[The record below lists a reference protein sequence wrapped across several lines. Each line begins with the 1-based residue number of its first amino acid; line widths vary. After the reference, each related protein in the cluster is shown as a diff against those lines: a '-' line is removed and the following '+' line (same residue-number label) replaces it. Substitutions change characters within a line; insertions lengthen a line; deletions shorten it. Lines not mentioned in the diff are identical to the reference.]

1 MLYEGKRLQKG
12 KVPRKR
18 GMPKKSGRRLLSG
31 LLALVLCLTLVPVI
45 YADTVVSV
53 ESWHD
58 AEDFEEKTL
67 YWVDNNDEE
76 SERPAAEDYQP
87 LLYFRIEGEDW
98 RALEEDTCSDVG
110 LSSVPQMTVV
120 DNGNNTYTVSVP
132 DHRLPAEIIR
142 EDEFGTESEPLAVEW
157 ALGPAG
163 SGGEEETDYF
173 GSYIPVEV
181 NEDNVEDYP
190 SAKDQLGWY
199 YVLTDEF
206 SFDVQLRQGDR
217 TAADGITDALYQTF
231 LFSVDTGYDTT
242 TATYLL
248 DTIREVLDVYSDVGA
263 DSGDPSGTIT
273 ISGLWKYNLDGS
285 RIEYSVEEAP
295 NGDGRLDADDG
306 ILDSVLDAGDWFQIS
321 YDNSGAPNVGSEVDK
336 VYDGGILYLT
346 LTGTKDY
353 SATKVWEDQADSSH
367 RPDGELQLWR
377 YRAGQ
382 SYTTAAPVR
391 DNSGIVMTIPLDKQ
405 NTQEIAFGD
414 LPKYDAEGYEY
425 IYVVRE
431 YLTGDDAG
439 RYTQVLGAVDANG
452 DVSDTIWVLGSNGRL
467 EKLTGSEADAE
478 RAENDT
484 YLYNEGTLSNKLS
497 GTVTVDATKIWK
509 AAAFQSELTD
519 VQVELTLQSRPK
531 GSTDDDA
538 WENTD
543 IIKTLGGGEN
553 GSFSAENLGGLSVSE
568 SVPKYDNQ
576 GRELEYRWVES
587 AVYENSS
594 KVEMDDDSFTL
605 TSGGSRGEAR
615 YQVTYQQN
623 DNGMVITNA
632 VSNRIDYTVEKVW
645 EPDDQSN
652 PKHEVTFALYRT
664 IGEQSLTEDCKV
676 LTFAMNEEGAFVK
689 DSIEPGDAYIDEID
703 KEITI
708 SGENW
713 DAFLNGLPEY
723 DEEGRRYEYL
733 ILEEGGNP
741 TYETTIDSETGD
753 YTTIVTNGPGTGE
766 RILVQKNWV
775 DDSDTAHREPVE
787 VTVYDRN
794 SGDPIKN
801 GGENLTVTLG
811 ETQNREDP
819 VWYEWV
825 ALPEGTSAEDV
836 YIRETGIGAGGKVE
850 PDEDADGSF
859 RDKVTGENHA
869 YEATYDSE
877 NVANEI
883 VWTVTN
889 RRLGNVDLT
898 VVKDWR
904 DGNGEGASALQTAM
918 AGTGLTLAVKL
929 EISASDGTY
938 TIGEDY
944 VYLGG
949 ENVFIQNDLGETV
962 FSIQPIL
969 TEDEKIETI
978 YFHNLPKYDT
988 NGTVVRYTVEEVWL
1002 DQTGKEITLSAAN
1015 YPEVYA
1021 LWSTYTRSV
1030 EETSYDANDGA
1041 LENDTQEIT
1050 LTNTRTGVTDAVW
1063 YKEWHDVYMYEAG
1076 SRPDIYLDIYQTV
1089 HTSET
1094 ETETQLIYPS
1104 YRWTDEGLLPPET
1117 EEPDAGGDAGGSEG
1131 EVSETPAEASG
1142 DTAQQYVW
1150 QALLEDLP
1158 KYDAYGF
1165 EIVYSAVE
1173 RTNVNASEFD
1183 YAIAEY
1189 WWEGTRL
1196 GTRNEADTESEDA
1209 YTAHTTALT
1218 GQTEETE
1225 DYARYALNAGGT
1237 FVNRLDKPLTIE
1249 GRKLW
1254 TNLPAGYPAEDLPT
1268 VTFALYQRERGG
1280 AYDFAADP
1288 IATLTISDWS
1298 GPNNYTF
1305 QILYEG
1311 ENIIDSSGVVQ
1322 PETQDQQP
1330 LPKYTPEGRLY
1341 EYTLRETGITGTGG
1355 ASLVD
1360 DESTDTDIPLFE
1372 MRQPSN
1378 TFQAENVYNSPT
1390 GSLSVKKILELP
1402 TDEEGD
1408 PIAYPA
1414 VRFHLYRTY
1423 TKNSGET
1430 SEQELVQTITWS
1442 SQEVREAYQ
1451 EQGQATVET
1460 TLTFEGL
1467 AQYAPNG
1474 SKYVYQIEEDQDF
1487 LGGYETKCG
1496 PGDLEENEITG
1507 GGYIVGGLLP
1517 HQPEGEADAT
1527 FWNRREDPQ
1536 TEFVTLTGTK
1546 VWQDFDNAFG
1556 LRPDGPYVYVEKT
1569 NEWIPVIRL
1578 SVTRRAAA
1586 QEGQEAPNITETL
1599 EEGTDYT
1606 VTWTQE
1612 DDVTW
1617 TYQIWGIGD
1626 QDIEDPQYPAEPRE
1640 PETPTDTQTDP
1651 APTDPGVSEPPST
1664 GENDQSETPTAAEG
1678 NDQTAGSEEKTTQP
1692 PESSLSAAS
1701 LHSDPADAG
1710 GSGSEADTTP
1720 GDGSDITPDP
1730 TEDPETD
1737 PGEDSPAPA
1746 QTELEKWAPN
1756 GARWVYSVKEELNPA
1771 LPDELKEQYKIY
1783 FNNQTAGQSSTDGD
1797 TITMSNLTNSL
1808 ETSARFEKKWVG
1820 SDGQS
1825 ITADYM
1831 GLGEMSVTFTLYVK
1845 AGEDGIWQPAE
1856 EYFENMD
1863 SGLYSQIFGEDYQ
1876 FTQTLGNRHIYDSW
1890 TGTFQHLPRVV
1901 KVNDKIVEL
1910 SYRVA
1915 ETKLT
1920 YHNGRETV
1928 DVPITVT
1935 VEGDTFTYTVNDSL
1949 FTGVTGDYATSTSE
1963 LTNQLATT
1971 SLKVQ
1976 KVWAND
1982 RNNAYDT
1989 RPDTDEEGMTW
2000 ETSFLIQRTTAAT
2013 PAEEDWQAVQVTGD
2027 GNETQDLVVT
2037 LTGTDTDGTL
2047 QAPASMTIPGLP
2059 QKAPD
2064 GERYFYRAVELQPEY
2079 EVTDGEVDS
2088 ESYVAFG
2095 GYYNDAYVTAYNY
2108 GPTVSGASDEEP
2120 AAETE
2125 GGFITKVTNTMSTTK
2140 VYALKKWQPV
2150 NETGA
2155 PVTLK
2160 LEYMTAPAAEGAE
2173 ATWQEMASVKVTV
2186 DGTKDAFSPSKPYYE
2201 YEAWKAVWEDLP
2213 ARMPGSYLGEN
2224 GTTQYRVVEETSG
2237 SYVLVNSDTGEV
2249 LGEDGKTT
2257 YPEFQFTNKAITSL
2271 TVLKQWHTTADK
2283 IADSITVQLWRT
2295 TNKNLVGQTEGDV
2308 EQVTDETATLSAA
2321 NNWKVVFDQ
2330 LDKVNEQNEKYYYYA
2345 IEEGDSGSG
2354 IEVKYDH
2361 GEPDENTVAFTT
2373 TIINKGFT
2381 DITVTKTWQDDNDA
2395 QDLRPDTLKLT
2406 LYRKTAVTE
2415 QEKVDEVTLSA
2426 EHAQSGN
2433 SNVWTYTFQDLPDT
2447 DENGNLYTYWVEEEP
2462 VSGYTESR
2470 TDDLDLVNTLGDAD
2484 TEVQIQ
2490 GEKTWVG
2497 DDPAKRPA
2505 SITVILLQNG
2515 TEVKRQEVRPNEDGK
2530 WTYDFGNWPV
2540 YDDSGRAYTYTV
2552 QEEPVDGY
2560 GTQVNG
2566 YDIVNGQGGLTVT
2579 KQVYS
2584 GDKTREFRFTVTL
2597 SDKTVNGTYGDM
2609 TFIDG
2614 VAEFTLK
2621 DGESKTA
2628 ARLLPGIRY
2637 TVTEE
2642 RVSGYGIRIEG
2653 SNPGTIPFGDTAE
2666 VLVINYD
2673 DTTPPPDPKPDP
2685 DPDPDPDPTPD
2696 PDPDPDPTPD
2706 PDETP
2711 DPDIPDTPDEPG
2723 TPDEPDTPEEPDDS
2737 VHTGDDAQLALYL
2750 TLLAASLAG
2759 AAAVIFLGRRGR
2771 KKE

>member
-58 AEDFEEKTL
+58 AGDFEEKTL

-142 EDEFGTESEPLAVEW
+142 EDEFGAESEPLAVEW

-173 GSYIPVEV
+173 GSYISVDV
-181 NEDNVEDYP
+181 NQDNVEDYP

-231 LFSVDTGYDTT
+231 LFSVDTGYDAT

-248 DTIREVLDVYSDVGA
+248 DTIREVLDVNSDVGA

-285 RIEYSVEEAP
+285 RIEYSVEEAS
-295 NGDGRLDADDG
+295 NGDGRLDADDR
-306 ILDSVLDAGDWFQIS
+306 IPDNVLDAGDWFQIS

-467 EKLTGSEADAE
+467 QQLIGEAADGK

-531 GSTDDDA
+531 GSTDDNA

-543 IIKTLGGGEN
+543 ITKTLGGGGEN

-587 AVYENSS
+587 AVYEGESENLLQG
-594 KVEMDDDSFTL
+594 DSFTL
-605 TSGGSRGEAR
+605 TSGGSRGEAQ

-623 DNGMVITNA
+623 DNGTVITNA

-645 EPDDQSN
+645 LEGVEERP
-652 PKHEVTFALYRT
+652 VTFALYRT

-676 LTFAMNEEGAFVK
+676 LTFEMDEEGAFVES
-689 DSIEPGDAYIDEID
+689 SIEHGDAYNDEID

-708 SGENW
+708 SGKNW
-713 DAFLNGLPEY
+713 EALLNSLPEY

-733 ILEEGGNP
+733 ILEVGESP

-753 YTTIVTNGPGTGE
+753 YTTIVTNGLGAGE

-787 VTVYDRN
+787 VTVYDAQTN
-794 SGDPIKN
+794 GKIDSVILGDTA
-801 GGENLTVTLG
+801 E
-811 ETQNREDP
+811 ESQDP

-825 ALPEGTSAEDV
+825 ALPKGTSAEDV
-836 YIRETGIGAGGKVE
+836 YIRETKIGDKDTFLDEGAFVSGSVNESGIT
-850 PDEDADGSF
+850 
-859 RDKVTGENHA
+859 RDLAEGENHT

-898 VVKDWR
+898 VTKDWR
-904 DGNGEGASALQTAM
+904 DGNGEGVDALQTAM

-938 TIGEDY
+938 IIGKDY
-944 VYLGG
+944 VNLGG
-949 ENVFIQNDLGETV
+949 EDVPIKDNEDQPVSSV
-962 FSIQPIL
+962 QPIL
-969 TEDEKIETI
+969 TADEEYHEI

-1002 DQTGKEITLSAAN
+1002 DQTGNEITLSAAN

-1094 ETETQLIYPS
+1094 ETETETQLIYPS

-1117 EEPDAGGDAGGSEG
+1117 EEPDAGGNAGGSEG
-1131 EVSETPAEASG
+1131 EASETPAEASG
-1142 DTAQQYVW
+1142 DTTQQYVW

-1196 GTRNEADTESEDA
+1196 GTRNEADEGSESI

-1218 GQTEETE
+1218 GQTE

-1280 AYDFAADP
+1280 AYDFDAEP

-1298 GPNNYTF
+1298 GLNNYTF

-1311 ENIIDSSGVVQ
+1311 GNIIDGSGVVQ
-1322 PETQDQQP
+1322 PETQGQQR

-1341 EYTLRETGITGTGG
+1341 EYALRETGITGTDG

-1360 DESTDTDIPLFE
+1360 DGSTDTDIPLFE

-1423 TKNSGET
+1423 TKNSGEM

-1442 SQEVREAYQ
+1442 SQEVQEAYQ
-1451 EQGQATVET
+1451 EQEQATVEK

-1467 AQYAPNG
+1467 AQCAPNG
-1474 SKYVYQIEEDQDF
+1474 SEYVYQIEEDQDF

-1496 PGDLEENEITG
+1496 PGDLDADSEALQNGAAVED
-1507 GGYIVGGLLP
+1507 LLP
-1517 HQPEGEADAT
+1517 DEDRNADAT

-1556 LRPDGPYVYVEKT
+1556 LRPDGPYVQIE
-1569 NEWIPVIRL
+1569 NGDWIPVIRL
-1578 SVTRRAAA
+1578 SVTRSAAA

-1626 QDIEDPQYPAEPRE
+1626 QDIEDPQYPAEPGE

-1651 APTDPGVSEPPST
+1651 APTDPDVSEPPST

-1678 NDQTAGSEEKTTQP
+1678 NDQTAGSEEETTQP

-1737 PGEDSPAPA
+1737 PGEDPPAPA

-1771 LPDELKEQYKIY
+1771 LPDALKEQYKIY
-1783 FNNQTAGQSSTDGD
+1783 FNGQTAGEASVGDD

-1820 SDGQS
+1820 SDGQP

-1845 AGEDGIWQPAE
+1845 AGEDGTWQPAST
-1856 EYFENMD
+1856 YFKNMD

-1890 TGTFQHLPRVV
+1890 TGTFQHLPRVM
-1901 KVNDKIVEL
+1901 KTADGFVEL

-1935 VEGDTFTYTVNDSL
+1935 VEGDTFTYTVNGSL

-2108 GPTVSGASDEEP
+2108 GPTVSGAFDEEP

-2150 NETGA
+2150 SETGA

-2160 LEYMTAPAAEGAE
+2160 LEYMTAPATEGAE

-2237 SYVLVNSDTGEV
+2237 SYVQVGDTVTGSIM
-2249 LGEDGKTT
+2249 EDGET

-2271 TVLKQWHTTADK
+2271 TVLKQWHTIADK

-2295 TNKNLVGQTEGDV
+2295 TDKNLVGQTEGDV
-2308 EQVTDETATLSAA
+2308 EKVAGKTAILSAA

-2415 QEKVDEVTLSA
+2415 QKKVEEVTLSA
-2426 EHAQSGN
+2426 EDAQSGN

-2470 TDDLDLVNTLGDAD
+2470 TDDLDLVNTLGDED

-2505 SITVILLQNG
+2505 SIIVILLQNG
-2515 TEVKRQEVRPNEDGK
+2515 TEVKRQEVQPNEDGK
-2530 WTYDFGNWPV
+2530 WTYDFGSWPV

-2609 TFIDG
+2609 TFADG

-2711 DPDIPDTPDEPG
+2711 DPDIPDTPDEPD
-2723 TPDEPDTPEEPDDS
+2723 TPNEPGTPEEPDDS

>member
-53 ESWHD
+53 ESWYD

-76 SERPAAEDYQP
+76 SRRPAAEDYQP

-142 EDEFGTESEPLAVEW
+142 EDDFGAESEPLAVEW

-173 GSYIPVEV
+173 GSYIPVDV
-181 NEDNVEDYP
+181 NQDNVEDYP

-231 LFSVDTGYDTT
+231 LFSVDTGYDAT

-248 DTIREVLDVYSDVGA
+248 DTIREVLDVNSDVGA

-306 ILDSVLDAGDWFQIS
+306 IPGNVLDAGDWFQIS

-391 DNSGIVMTIPLDKQ
+391 DDSGSVMTIPLDKQ
-405 NTQEIAFGD
+405 DTQEIAFGD
-414 LPKYDAEGYEY
+414 LSKYDAEGYEY

-467 EKLTGSEADAE
+467 EKLTDSEADAE

-484 YLYNEGTLSNKLS
+484 YLYNGGTLSNKLS

-509 AAAFQSELTD
+509 AAAFQSELED

-543 IIKTLGGGEN
+543 ITKTLGGGGEN

-576 GRELEYRWVES
+576 GRELEYRWVET
-587 AVYENSS
+587 AVYEGESGDLL
-594 KVEMDDDSFTL
+594 EGDSFTL

-623 DNGMVITNA
+623 DNGTVITNA
-632 VSNRIDYTVEKVW
+632 VSNRIDYTVQKKW

-664 IGEQSLTEDCKV
+664 IGEQSLTEGCKV
-676 LTFAMNEEGAFVK
+676 LTFEMGEDGNYVA
-689 DSIEPGDAYIDEID
+689 DSIKYEEAYNSQIDGEINIVS
-703 KEITI
+703 E
-708 SGENW
+708 GEDW
-713 DAFLNGLPEY
+713 KVTLNDLPEY

-733 ILEEGGNP
+733 ILEEGGSP

-753 YTTIVTNGPGTGE
+753 YTTIVTNGLGAGE

-787 VTVYDRN
+787 VTVYDAQTN
-794 SGDPIKN
+794 GKIDSVILGDTA
-801 GGENLTVTLG
+801 E
-811 ETQNREDP
+811 ESQDP

-825 ALPEGTSAEDV
+825 ALPKGTSAEDV
-836 YIRETGIGAGGKVE
+836 YIRETKIGDKDTFLDEGAFVSGSVNESGIT
-850 PDEDADGSF
+850 
-859 RDKVTGENHA
+859 RDLAEGENHT

-898 VVKDWR
+898 VTKDWR
-904 DGNGEGASALQTAM
+904 DGNGEGVDALQTAM

-938 TIGEDY
+938 IIGKDY
-944 VYLGG
+944 VNLGG
-949 ENVFIQNDLGETV
+949 EDVPIKDNEDQPVSSV
-962 FSIQPIL
+962 QPIL
-969 TEDEKIETI
+969 TADEEYHEI

-1002 DQTGKEITLSAAN
+1002 DQTGNEITLSAAN

-1094 ETETQLIYPS
+1094 ETETETQLIYPS

-1117 EEPDAGGDAGGSEG
+1117 EEPDAGGNAGGSEG
-1131 EVSETPAEASG
+1131 EASETPAEASG
-1142 DTAQQYVW
+1142 DTTQQYVW

-1196 GTRNEADTESEDA
+1196 GTRNEADEGSESI

-1218 GQTEETE
+1218 GQTE

-1280 AYDFAADP
+1280 AYDFDAEP

-1298 GPNNYTF
+1298 GLNNYTF

-1311 ENIIDSSGVVQ
+1311 GNIIDGSGVVQ
-1322 PETQDQQP
+1322 PETQGQQR

-1341 EYTLRETGITGTGG
+1341 EYALRETGITGTDG

-1360 DESTDTDIPLFE
+1360 DGSTDTDIPLFE

-1402 TDEEGD
+1402 TDEEGE

-1423 TKNSGET
+1423 TKNSGEM

-1474 SKYVYQIEEDQDF
+1474 SEYVYQIEEDQDF

-1496 PGDLEENEITG
+1496 PGDLDADSEALQNGAAVED
-1507 GGYIVGGLLP
+1507 LLP
-1517 HQPEGEADAT
+1517 DEDRNADAT

-1578 SVTRRAAA
+1578 VVTRSAAA
-1586 QEGQEAPNITETL
+1586 QEGQDAPNITETL

-1606 VTWTQE
+1606 VTWAQE

-1626 QDIEDPQYPAEPRE
+1626 QDIEDPQYPAEPGE

-1651 APTDPGVSEPPST
+1651 APTDPDVSEPPST

-1678 NDQTAGSEEKTTQP
+1678 NDQTAGSEEETTQP

-1701 LHSDPADAG
+1701 LHSDPADEG

-1730 TEDPETD
+1730 TEEPETD
-1737 PGEDSPAPA
+1737 PGEEPPAPA

-1756 GARWVYSVKEELNPA
+1756 GARWVYSVKEELNSD
-1771 LPDELKEQYKIY
+1771 LPDALKEQYEIY
-1783 FNNQTAGQSSTDGD
+1783 FNGQTAGEASVGDD

-2000 ETSFLIQRTTAAT
+2000 ETSFLIQRTTAVD
-2013 PAEEDWQAVQVTGD
+2013 PAEADWQAVQVTGD

-2037 LTGTDTDGTL
+2037 LTGTNSDSEKEYTL
-2047 QAPASMTIPGLP
+2047 SGLP
-2059 QKAPD
+2059 QKASPNQI
-2064 GERYFYRAVELQPEY
+2064 YTYRAVELQPEY
-2079 EVTDGEVDS
+2079 KTAGEEASLHDYIV
-2088 ESYVAFG
+2088 ENEG
-2095 GYYNDAYVTAYNY
+2095 QYNTAYTATYAYDDGSTGGDPDN
-2108 GPTVSGASDEEP
+2108 GSAEE
-2120 AAETE
+2120 
-2125 GGFITKVTNTMSTTK
+2125 GFITKVTNTMSTTK
-2140 VYALKKWQPV
+2140 VYASKSWEPAE
-2150 NETGA
+2150 ETGV

-2160 LEYMTAPAAEGAE
+2160 LQYMTAPAAEGAE

-2186 DGTKDAFSPSKPYYE
+2186 DGTEESSPSKPYYE
-2201 YEAWKAVWEDLP
+2201 YEAWEAVWEDLP
-2213 ARMPGSYLGEN
+2213 LRMPGSYLGEN

-2308 EQVTDETATLSAA
+2308 EKVAGKTAILSAA
-2321 NNWKVVFDQ
+2321 NNWKAVFDQ

-2426 EHAQSGN
+2426 EEAQSGN

-2447 DENGNLYTYWVEEEP
+2447 DENGNLYTYRVEEEP

-2470 TDDLDLVNTLGDAD
+2470 TDDLNLVNTLGDED

-2505 SITVILLQNG
+2505 SIIVILLQNG
-2515 TEVKRQEVRPNEDGK
+2515 TEVKRQEVQPNEDGK
-2530 WTYDFGNWPV
+2530 WTYDFGSWPV

-2609 TFIDG
+2609 TFADG

-2711 DPDIPDTPDEPG
+2711 DPDIPDTPDEPD
-2723 TPDEPDTPEEPDDS
+2723 TPNEPGTPEEPDDS

>member
-1 MLYEGKRLQKG
+1 M
-12 KVPRKR
+12 
-18 GMPKKSGRRLLSG
+18 
-31 LLALVLCLTLVPVI
+31 
-45 YADTVVSV
+45 
-53 ESWHD
+53 
-58 AEDFEEKTL
+58 
-67 YWVDNNDEE
+67 
-76 SERPAAEDYQP
+76 
-87 LLYFRIEGEDW
+87 
-98 RALEEDTCSDVG
+98 
-110 LSSVPQMTVV
+110 
-120 DNGNNTYTVSVP
+120 
-132 DHRLPAEIIR
+132 
-142 EDEFGTESEPLAVEW
+142 
-157 ALGPAG
+157 
-163 SGGEEETDYF
+163 
-173 GSYIPVEV
+173 
-181 NEDNVEDYP
+181 
-190 SAKDQLGWY
+190 
-199 YVLTDEF
+199 
-206 SFDVQLRQGDR
+206 
-217 TAADGITDALYQTF
+217 
-231 LFSVDTGYDTT
+231 
-242 TATYLL
+242 
-248 DTIREVLDVYSDVGA
+248 
-263 DSGDPSGTIT
+263 
-273 ISGLWKYNLDGS
+273 
-285 RIEYSVEEAP
+285 
-295 NGDGRLDADDG
+295 
-306 ILDSVLDAGDWFQIS
+306 
-321 YDNSGAPNVGSEVDK
+321 
-336 VYDGGILYLT
+336 
-346 LTGTKDY
+346 
-353 SATKVWEDQADSSH
+353 
-367 RPDGELQLWR
+367 
-377 YRAGQ
+377 
-382 SYTTAAPVR
+382 
-391 DNSGIVMTIPLDKQ
+391 
-405 NTQEIAFGD
+405 
-414 LPKYDAEGYEY
+414 
-425 IYVVRE
+425 
-431 YLTGDDAG
+431 
-439 RYTQVLGAVDANG
+439 
-452 DVSDTIWVLGSNGRL
+452 
-467 EKLTGSEADAE
+467 
-478 RAENDT
+478 
-484 YLYNEGTLSNKLS
+484 
-497 GTVTVDATKIWK
+497 
-509 AAAFQSELTD
+509 
-519 VQVELTLQSRPK
+519 
-531 GSTDDDA
+531 
-538 WENTD
+538 
-543 IIKTLGGGEN
+543 
-553 GSFSAENLGGLSVSE
+553 
-568 SVPKYDNQ
+568 
-576 GRELEYRWVES
+576 
-587 AVYENSS
+587 
-594 KVEMDDDSFTL
+594 
-605 TSGGSRGEAR
+605 
-615 YQVTYQQN
+615 
-623 DNGMVITNA
+623 
-632 VSNRIDYTVEKVW
+632 
-645 EPDDQSN
+645 
-652 PKHEVTFALYRT
+652 
-664 IGEQSLTEDCKV
+664 
-676 LTFAMNEEGAFVK
+676 
-689 DSIEPGDAYIDEID
+689 
-703 KEITI
+703 
-708 SGENW
+708 
-713 DAFLNGLPEY
+713 
-723 DEEGRRYEYL
+723 
-733 ILEEGGNP
+733 
-741 TYETTIDSETGD
+741 
-753 YTTIVTNGPGTGE
+753 
-766 RILVQKNWV
+766 

-794 SGDPIKN
+794 SGEPIRN
-801 GGENLTVTLG
+801 GSENLTVTLG
-811 ETQNREDP
+811 ETQDGEDP

-825 ALPEGTSAEDV
+825 ALPEDIKAADV
-836 YIRETGIGAGGKVE
+836 YIREAGIGTVGKVE
-850 PDEDADGSF
+850 LSQDADGSF
-859 RDKVTGENHA
+859 RDKVTGENHT

-904 DGNGEGASALQTAM
+904 DGNGEGVDALQAAM

-938 TIGEDY
+938 IIGKDY
-944 VYLGG
+944 VNLGG

-1002 DQTGKEITLSAAN
+1002 HNGEEIALSELQTIS
-1015 YPEVYA
+1015 PDVYA
-1021 LWSTYTRSV
+1021 LWSTYARSV

-1117 EEPDAGGDAGGSEG
+1117 EEPDTGGDAGGSEG

-1218 GQTEETE
+1218 GRQTE
-1225 DYARYALNAGGT
+1225 DYAKYALNAGGT

-1280 AYDFAADP
+1280 AYDFDADP

-1298 GPNNYTF
+1298 GLNNYTF

-1322 PETQDQQP
+1322 PETPDQQP

-1474 SKYVYQIEEDQDF
+1474 SEYVYQIEEDQDF

-1496 PGDLEENEITG
+1496 PGDLDADSEALQNGAAVED
-1507 GGYIVGGLLP
+1507 LLP
-1517 HQPEGEADAT
+1517 DEDRNADAT

-1578 SVTRRAAA
+1578 VVTRSAAA
-1586 QEGQEAPNITETL
+1586 QEGQDAPNITETL

-1606 VTWTQE
+1606 VTWAQE

-1626 QDIEDPQYPAEPRE
+1626 QDIEDPQYPAEPGE

-1651 APTDPGVSEPPST
+1651 APTDPDVSEPPST

-1678 NDQTAGSEEKTTQP
+1678 NDQTAGSEEETTQP

-1737 PGEDSPAPA
+1737 PGEEPPAPA

-1756 GARWVYSVKEELNPA
+1756 GARWVYSVKEELNSD
-1771 LPDELKEQYKIY
+1771 LPDDLEEQYKIY
-1783 FNNQTAGQSSTDGD
+1783 FNNQTAGEASAEDD
-1797 TITMSNLTNSL
+1797 TITMANLTNSL

-1820 SDGQS
+1820 SDGQP

-1831 GLGEMSVTFTLYVK
+1831 DLGEMSVTFTLYVK
-1845 AGEDGIWQPAE
+1845 AGENGIWQPAE
-1856 EYFENMD
+1856 GYFENMD

-1876 FTQTLGNRHIYDSW
+1876 FTQTLENRHIYDSW
-1890 TGTFQHLPRVV
+1890 TGTFQHLPRVM
-1901 KVNDKIVEL
+1901 KTADGFVEL

-1915 ETKLT
+1915 ETQIT
-1920 YHNGRETV
+1920 YGDGQKVTIAVTPSDDSDDFTYE
-1928 DVPITVT
+1928 IT
-1935 VEGDTFTYTVNDSL
+1935 GDTGGIFAGVEDFYTESNN
-1949 FTGVTGDYATSTSE
+1949 STVI
-1963 LTNQLATT
+1963 TNQLATT

-1982 RNNAYDT
+1982 RNNDYDT

-2000 ETSFLIQRTTAAT
+2000 ETSFLIQRTTAVN
-2013 PAEEDWQAVQVTGD
+2013 PAEADWQAVQVTGD

-2037 LTGTDTDGTL
+2037 LTGTNSDSEKEYTL
-2047 QAPASMTIPGLP
+2047 SGLP
-2059 QKAPD
+2059 QKASSD
-2064 GERYFYRAVELQPEY
+2064 QIYTYRAVELQPGYGLTE
-2079 EVTDGEVDS
+2079 EGAV
-2088 ESYVAFG
+2088 ESGKVAEG
-2095 GYYNDAYVTAYNY
+2095 DYYNDAYVAAYNY
-2108 GPTVSGASDEEP
+2108 GPTVSGTSDKEP

-2125 GGFITKVTNTMSTTK
+2125 QGFITTVTNTMSTTK
-2140 VYALKKWQPV
+2140 VYASKSWEPAE
-2150 NETGA
+2150 ETGA

-2186 DGTKDAFSPSKPYYE
+2186 DGTEESSPSKPYYE
-2201 YEAWKAVWEDLP
+2201 YDAWKAVWEDLP
-2213 ARMPGSYLGEN
+2213 LRMPGSYLGEN

-2237 SYVLVNSDTGEV
+2237 SYVQVGDTVTGSIK
-2249 LGEDGKTT
+2249 EDGET

-2308 EQVTDETATLSAA
+2308 EKVAGKTAILSAA
-2321 NNWKVVFDQ
+2321 NNWKAVFDQ

-2426 EHAQSGN
+2426 EEAQSGN

-2447 DENGNLYTYWVEEEP
+2447 DENGNLYTYRVEEEP

-2470 TDDLDLVNTLGDAD
+2470 TDDLNLVNTLGDED

-2505 SITVILLQNG
+2505 SIIVILLQNG
-2515 TEVKRQEVRPNEDGK
+2515 TEVKRQEVQPNEDGK
-2530 WTYDFGNWPV
+2530 WTYDFGSWPV

-2696 PDPDPDPTPD
+2696 PDPDPDSTPD

-2711 DPDIPDTPDEPG
+2711 DPDIPDTPDEPD
-2723 TPDEPDTPEEPDDS
+2723 TPNERGTPEEPDDS

>member
-53 ESWHD
+53 KSWHD
-58 AEDFEEKTL
+58 AGDFEEKTL

-120 DNGNNTYTVSVP
+120 DNGNNTYMVSVL
-132 DHRLPAEIIR
+132 DHTLPKTIIR
-142 EDEFGTESEPLAVEW
+142 EDDFGAESEPLAVEW

-173 GSYIPVEV
+173 GSYIPVDV
-181 NEDNVEDYP
+181 NQDNVEDYP

-217 TAADGITDALYQTF
+217 TASDGITDALYQTF

-248 DTIREVLDVYSDVGA
+248 DTIREVLDVNSDVGA

-295 NGDGRLDADDG
+295 NGDGRLDTDDG
-306 ILDSVLDAGDWFQIS
+306 IQDNVLDAGDWFQIS

-405 NTQEIAFGD
+405 NTQEIAFED

-467 EKLTGSEADAE
+467 QQLIGEAADGK

-484 YLYNEGTLSNKLS
+484 YLYNGGTLSNKLS

-543 IIKTLGGGEN
+543 ITKTLGGGGEN

-587 AVYENSS
+587 AVYEGESENIL
-594 KVEMDDDSFTL
+594 EGDSFTL

-615 YQVTYQQN
+615 YQVTNQQN
-623 DNGMVITNA
+623 DNGTVITNA

-676 LTFAMNEEGAFVK
+676 LTFEMDEEGAFVES
-689 DSIEPGDAYIDEID
+689 SIEHGDAYNDEID
-703 KEITI
+703 NEITI

-713 DAFLNGLPEY
+713 DAFLNSLPEY

-753 YTTIVTNGPGTGE
+753 YTTIVTNGLGAGE

-787 VTVYDRN
+787 VTVYDAQTN
-794 SGDPIKN
+794 GKIDSVILGDTA
-801 GGENLTVTLG
+801 E
-811 ETQNREDP
+811 ESQDP

-825 ALPEGTSAEDV
+825 ALPEDIKAADV
-836 YIRETGIGAGGKVE
+836 YIRETGIGTVGKVE
-850 PDEDADGSF
+850 LSQDADGSF
-859 RDKVTGENHA
+859 RDKVTGENHT

-904 DGNGEGASALQTAM
+904 DGNGEGVDALQAAM

-938 TIGEDY
+938 IIGKDY
-944 VYLGG
+944 VNLGG
-949 ENVFIQNDLGETV
+949 EDVPIKDNKDQPVSSV
-962 FSIQPIL
+962 QPIL
-969 TEDEKIETI
+969 TADEEYHEI

-1002 DQTGKEITLSAAN
+1002 YNGEEIALSELQTIS
-1015 YPEVYA
+1015 PDVYA

-1196 GTRNEADTESEDA
+1196 GTRNEADEGSEGA

-1218 GQTEETE
+1218 EE

-1280 AYDFAADP
+1280 AYDFDAEP

-1298 GPNNYTF
+1298 GLNNYTF
-1305 QILYEG
+1305 QILYVD
-1311 ENIIDSSGVVQ
+1311 ENIIDSSGEVQ
-1322 PETQDQQP
+1322 PVTPDQQP

-1423 TKNSGET
+1423 TKNSGRT

-1474 SKYVYQIEEDQDF
+1474 SEYVYQIEEDQDF

-1496 PGDLEENEITG
+1496 PGDLDADSEALQNGAAVED
-1507 GGYIVGGLLP
+1507 LLP
-1517 HQPEGEADAT
+1517 DEDRNADAT

-1578 SVTRRAAA
+1578 VVTRSAAA
-1586 QEGQEAPNITETL
+1586 QEGQDAPNITETL

-1606 VTWTQE
+1606 VTWAQE

-1626 QDIEDPQYPAEPRE
+1626 QDIEDPQYPAEPGE

-1651 APTDPGVSEPPST
+1651 APTDPDVSEPPST

-1701 LHSDPADAG
+1701 LHSDPADEG

-1730 TEDPETD
+1730 TEEPETD
-1737 PGEDSPAPA
+1737 PGEEPPAPA

-1756 GARWVYSVKEELNPA
+1756 GARWVYSVKEELNSD
-1771 LPDELKEQYKIY
+1771 LPDALKEQYEIY
-1783 FNNQTAGQSSTDGD
+1783 FNGQTAGEASVGDD

-1845 AGEDGIWQPAE
+1845 AGEDGTWQLA
-1856 EYFENMD
+1856 
-1863 SGLYSQIFGEDYQ
+1863 EDY
-1876 FTQTLGNRHIYDSW
+1876 FTRDNLGEIYDDLIEAGMITDFSVTLNRHIYDSW

-2125 GGFITKVTNTMSTTK
+2125 GGFITNVTNTMSTTK
-2140 VYALKKWQPV
+2140 VYALKQWQPV
-2150 NETGA
+2150 SETGV

-2160 LEYMTAPAAEGAE
+2160 LQYMTAPAAEGAE

-2186 DGTKDAFSPSKPYYE
+2186 DGTEESSPSKPYYE
-2201 YEAWKAVWEDLP
+2201 YEAWEAVWEDLP
-2213 ARMPGSYLGEN
+2213 LRMPGSYLGEN

-2237 SYVLVNSDTGEV
+2237 SYVQVSSDIGEV
-2249 LGEDGKTT
+2249 EGKNGVT

-2271 TVLKQWHTTADK
+2271 TVLKQWHTIADK

-2295 TNKNLVGQTEGDV
+2295 TDKNLVGQTEGDV
-2308 EQVTDETATLSAA
+2308 EKVAGKTAILSAA

-2415 QEKVDEVTLSA
+2415 QEKVEEVTLSA
-2426 EHAQSGN
+2426 EDAQSGN

-2470 TDDLDLVNTLGDAD
+2470 TDDLDLVNTLGDED

-2505 SITVILLQNG
+2505 SITVILRQNG

-2530 WTYDFGNWPV
+2530 WTYDFGSWPV
-2540 YDDSGRAYTYTV
+2540 YDDSGRTYTV

-2628 ARLLPGIRY
+2628 AGLLPGIRY

>member
-76 SERPAAEDYQP
+76 SRRPAAEDYQP

-132 DHRLPAEIIR
+132 DHTLPKTIIR
-142 EDEFGTESEPLAVEW
+142 EDDFGAESEPLAVEW

-173 GSYIPVEV
+173 GSYIPVDV
-181 NEDNVEDYP
+181 NQDNVEDYP

-217 TAADGITDALYQTF
+217 TAADSITDALYQTF

-248 DTIREVLDVYSDVGA
+248 DTIREVLDVNSDVGA

-295 NGDGRLDADDG
+295 NGDGRLDTDDG
-306 ILDSVLDAGDWFQIS
+306 IQDNVLDAGDWFQIS

-405 NTQEIAFGD
+405 NTQEIAFED

-467 EKLTGSEADAE
+467 QQLTGEEADGK
-478 RAENDT
+478 RGDNDT
-484 YLYNEGTLSNKLS
+484 YLYNGGTLSNKLS

-623 DNGMVITNA
+623 DNGTVITNA

-652 PKHEVTFALYRT
+652 PKHKVTFALYRT
-664 IGEQSLTEDCKV
+664 IGEQSLTEGCKV
-676 LTFAMNEEGAFVK
+676 LTFAMNEEGAFVEG
-689 DSIEPGDAYIDEID
+689 SIEPGDAYNNEID
-703 KEITI
+703 NEITI
-708 SGENW
+708 SGKNW
-713 DAFLNGLPEY
+713 EALLNSLPEY

-741 TYETTIDSETGD
+741 TYETTIDSKTGY

-787 VTVYDRN
+787 VTVYDAQTN
-794 SGDPIKN
+794 GKIDSVILGDTA
-801 GGENLTVTLG
+801 E
-811 ETQNREDP
+811 ESQDP

-825 ALPEGTSAEDV
+825 ALPKGTSAEDV
-836 YIRETGIGAGGKVE
+836 YIRETKIGDKDTFLDEGAFVSGSVNESGIT
-850 PDEDADGSF
+850 
-859 RDKVTGENHA
+859 RDLAEGENHT

-898 VVKDWR
+898 VTKDWR
-904 DGNGEGASALQTAM
+904 DGNGEGVDALQTAM

-938 TIGEDY
+938 IIGKDY
-944 VYLGG
+944 VNLGG
-949 ENVFIQNDLGETV
+949 EDVPIKDNKDQPVSSV
-962 FSIQPIL
+962 QPIL
-969 TEDEKIETI
+969 TADEEYHEI

-1002 DQTGKEITLSAAN
+1002 DQTGNEITLSAAN

-1094 ETETQLIYPS
+1094 ETETETQLIYPS

-1117 EEPDAGGDAGGSEG
+1117 EEPDAGGNAGGSEG
-1131 EVSETPAEASG
+1131 EASETPAEASG
-1142 DTAQQYVW
+1142 DTTQQYVW

-1196 GTRNEADTESEDA
+1196 GTRNEADEGSESI

-1218 GQTEETE
+1218 GQTE

-1280 AYDFAADP
+1280 AYDFDAEP

-1298 GPNNYTF
+1298 GLNNYTF

-1311 ENIIDSSGVVQ
+1311 GNIIDGSGVVQ
-1322 PETQDQQP
+1322 PETQGQQR

-1341 EYTLRETGITGTGG
+1341 EYALRETGITGTDG

-1360 DESTDTDIPLFE
+1360 DGSTDTDIPLFE

-1423 TKNSGET
+1423 TKNSGEM

-1442 SQEVREAYQ
+1442 SQEVQEAYQ
-1451 EQGQATVET
+1451 EQEQATVEK

-1474 SKYVYQIEEDQDF
+1474 SEYVYQIEEDQDF
-1487 LGGYETKCG
+1487 LGGYETRCG
-1496 PGDLEENEITG
+1496 RGDLDADSEALQNGAAVED
-1507 GGYIVGGLLP
+1507 LLP
-1517 HQPEGEADAT
+1517 DENKNADAT

-1556 LRPDGPYVYVEKT
+1556 LRPERPYVYVEET
-1569 NEWIPVIRL
+1569 DEWVPVIRL

-1626 QDIEDPQYPAEPRE
+1626 PGIEDPQYPAEPGE
-1640 PETPTDTQTDP
+1640 PETPTDPQTDP
-1651 APTDPGVSEPPST
+1651 APKDPDVSEPTST
-1664 GENDQSETPTAAEG
+1664 GE
-1678 NDQTAGSEEKTTQP
+1678 NDQTAGSEEETTQP
-1692 PESSLSAAS
+1692 PESSLSAVS

-1730 TEDPETD
+1730 VEEPETD
-1737 PGEDSPAPA
+1737 PGEEPPAPA

-1771 LPDELKEQYKIY
+1771 LPDELKERYKIY
-1783 FNNQTAGQSSTDGD
+1783 FNNQTAGEASVGDD
-1797 TITMSNLTNSL
+1797 TITMANLTNSL
-1808 ETSARFEKKWVG
+1808 ETSASFEKAWVG
-1820 SDGQS
+1820 SDGQP

-1845 AGEDGIWQPAE
+1845 AGENGIWQPAE
-1856 EYFENMD
+1856 EYFTGDN
-1863 SGLYSQIFGEDYQ
+1863 LGEIYDDLIEAGMTTD
-1876 FTQTLGNRHIYDSW
+1876 FSVTLNRHIYDSW
-1890 TGTFQHLPRVV
+1890 TGTFQHLPRVM
-1901 KVNDKIVEL
+1901 KTADGFVEL

-1915 ETKLT
+1915 ETQIT
-1920 YHNGRETV
+1920 YGDGQKVTIAV
-1928 DVPITVT
+1928 IPSDDSDFTYKIT
-1935 VEGDTFTYTVNDSL
+1935 GDTGGIFAGVEDFYTESNN
-1949 FTGVTGDYATSTSE
+1949 STVI
-1963 LTNQLATT
+1963 TNQLATT

-1982 RNNAYDT
+1982 RNNAYGT
-1989 RPDTDEEGMTW
+1989 RPRTDEEGMTW
-2000 ETSFLIQRTTAAT
+2000 ETSFLIQRTTAVD
-2013 PAEEDWQAVQVTGD
+2013 PAEADWQAVQVTGD

-2037 LTGTDTDGTL
+2037 LTGTNSDSEKKYTL
-2047 QAPASMTIPGLP
+2047 SGLP
-2059 QKAPD
+2059 QKASPD
-2064 GERYFYRAVELQPEY
+2064 QIYTYRAVELQPEY
-2079 EVTDGEVDS
+2079 KTAGEEASLHDYIV
-2088 ESYVAFG
+2088 ENEG
-2095 GYYNDAYVTAYNY
+2095 QYNTAYTATYAYDDGSTGGDPDN
-2108 GPTVSGASDEEP
+2108 GSAEE
-2120 AAETE
+2120 
-2125 GGFITKVTNTMSTTK
+2125 GFITTVTNTMSTTK
-2140 VYALKKWQPV
+2140 VYASKSWEPAG
-2150 NETGA
+2150 ETGA

-2173 ATWQEMASVKVTV
+2173 TTWQEMASVKVTV
-2186 DGTKDAFSPSKPYYE
+2186 DGTKDASSPSKPYYE
-2201 YEAWKAVWEDLP
+2201 YEAWKAVWENLP
-2213 ARMPGSYLGEN
+2213 LRMPGSYLGEN

-2237 SYVLVNSDTGEV
+2237 SYVQVGDTVTGSIK
-2249 LGEDGKTT
+2249 EDGET

-2283 IADSITVQLWRT
+2283 IANSITVQLWRT
-2295 TNKNLVGQTEGDV
+2295 TDKNLVGQTEGDV
-2308 EQVTDETATLSAA
+2308 VQVAGKTATLSAA
-2321 NNWKVVFDQ
+2321 NNWKAVFDQ

-2426 EHAQSGN
+2426 EKAQSGN

-2447 DENGNLYTYWVEEEP
+2447 DENGNLYTYRVEEEP

-2470 TDDLDLVNTLGDAD
+2470 TDDLNLVNTLGDAD

-2505 SITVILLQNG
+2505 AITVILLQNG
-2515 TEVKRQEVRPNEDGK
+2515 TEVNRQEVRPNEDGK
-2530 WTYDFGNWPV
+2530 WTYDFGSWPV

-2552 QEEPVDGY
+2552 QEEPVDDY

-2711 DPDIPDTPDEPG
+2711 DPDIPDTPNEPD

-2750 TLLAASLAG
+2750 ALLAASLAG

>member
-76 SERPAAEDYQP
+76 SRRPAAEDYQP

-132 DHRLPAEIIR
+132 DHTLPKTIIR
-142 EDEFGTESEPLAVEW
+142 EDDFGAESEPLAVEW

-173 GSYIPVEV
+173 GSYIPVDV
-181 NEDNVEDYP
+181 NQDNVEDYP

-217 TAADGITDALYQTF
+217 TAADSITDALYQTF

-248 DTIREVLDVYSDVGA
+248 DTIREVLDVNSDVGA

-295 NGDGRLDADDG
+295 NGDGRLDTDDG
-306 ILDSVLDAGDWFQIS
+306 IQDNVLDAGDWFQIS

-391 DNSGIVMTIPLDKQ
+391 DDSGIVMTIPLDKQ
-405 NTQEIAFGD
+405 DTQEIAFED

-1578 SVTRRAAA
+1578 VVTRSAAA
-1586 QEGQEAPNITETL
+1586 QEGQDAPNITETL

-1606 VTWTQE
+1606 VTWAQE

-1626 QDIEDPQYPAEPRE
+1626 QDIEDPQYPAEPGE

-1651 APTDPGVSEPPST
+1651 APTDPDVSEPPST

-1678 NDQTAGSEEKTTQP
+1678 NDQTAGSEEETTQP

-1730 TEDPETD
+1730 TEEPETD
-1737 PGEDSPAPA
+1737 PGEEPPAPA

-1756 GARWVYSVKEELNPA
+1756 GARWVYSVKEELNSD
-1771 LPDELKEQYKIY
+1771 LPDALKEQYEIY
-1783 FNNQTAGQSSTDGD
+1783 FNGQTAGEASVGDD

-2013 PAEEDWQAVQVTGD
+2013 PAEADWQAVQVTGD
-2027 GNETQDLVVT
+2027 NGQTQDLVVT
-2037 LTGTDTDGTL
+2037 LTGTNSDSEKEYTL
-2047 QAPASMTIPGLP
+2047 SGLP
-2059 QKAPD
+2059 QKASSD
-2064 GERYFYRAVELQPEY
+2064 QIYTYRAVELQPEY

-2108 GPTVSGASDEEP
+2108 GPTVSGAFDEEP

-2150 NETGA
+2150 SETGA

-2160 LEYMTAPAAEGAE
+2160 LEYMTAPATEGAE

-2237 SYVLVNSDTGEV
+2237 SYVQVGDTVTGSIM
-2249 LGEDGKTT
+2249 EDGET

-2271 TVLKQWHTTADK
+2271 TVLKQWHTIADK

-2295 TNKNLVGQTEGDV
+2295 TDKNLVGQTEGDV
-2308 EQVTDETATLSAA
+2308 EKVAGKTAILSAA

-2406 LYRKTAVTE
+2406 LYRKPAVTE

-2426 EHAQSGN
+2426 EDAQSGN

-2470 TDDLDLVNTLGDAD
+2470 TDDLDLVNTLGDED

-2505 SITVILLQNG
+2505 SITVILRQNG
-2515 TEVKRQEVRPNEDGK
+2515 TEVKRQEVQPNEDGK
-2530 WTYDFGNWPV
+2530 WTYDFGSWPV

-2723 TPDEPDTPEEPDDS
+2723 TPNEPDTPEEPDDS

-2759 AAAVIFLGRRGR
+2759 AAAVIFLGRRSR

>member
-53 ESWHD
+53 KSWHD
-58 AEDFEEKTL
+58 AGDFEEKTL

-76 SERPAAEDYQP
+76 SRRPAAEDYQP

-132 DHRLPAEIIR
+132 DHTLPKTIIR
-142 EDEFGTESEPLAVEW
+142 EDDFGTESEPLAVEW

-173 GSYIPVEV
+173 GSYIPVDV

-217 TAADGITDALYQTF
+217 TAADGITDALYRTF
-231 LFSVDTGYDTT
+231 LFSVDTGYDAT

-248 DTIREVLDVYSDVGA
+248 DTIREVLDVNSDVGA

-295 NGDGRLDADDG
+295 NGDGRLDADDR
-306 ILDSVLDAGDWFQIS
+306 IPDNVLDAGDWFQIS

-391 DNSGIVMTIPLDKQ
+391 DDSGSVMTIPLDKQ
-405 NTQEIAFGD
+405 DTQEIAFGD
-414 LPKYDAEGYEY
+414 LSKYDAEGYEY

-467 EKLTGSEADAE
+467 EKLTDSEADAE

-509 AAAFQSELTD
+509 AAAFQSELED

-553 GSFSAENLGGLSVSE
+553 GSFSAENLGGISVSE

-587 AVYENSS
+587 AVYEGESGDLL
-594 KVEMDDDSFTL
+594 EGDSFTL

-623 DNGMVITNA
+623 DNGTVITNA
-632 VSNRIDYTVEKVW
+632 VSNRIDYTVQKKW

-676 LTFAMNEEGAFVK
+676 LTFEMDEEGAFVES
-689 DSIEPGDAYIDEID
+689 SIEHGDAYNDEID
-703 KEITI
+703 NEITI

-713 DAFLNGLPEY
+713 EALLSSLPEY

-733 ILEEGGNP
+733 ILEVGGSP

-753 YTTIVTNGPGTGE
+753 YTTIVTNGLGAGE

-787 VTVYDRN
+787 VTVYDAQTN
-794 SGDPIKN
+794 GKIDSVILGDTA
-801 GGENLTVTLG
+801 E
-811 ETQNREDP
+811 ESQDP

-825 ALPEGTSAEDV
+825 ALPKGTSAEDV
-836 YIRETGIGAGGKVE
+836 YIRETKIGDKDTSLDEGAFASGSVNESGIM
-850 PDEDADGSF
+850 
-859 RDKVTGENHA
+859 RDLAEGENHA
-869 YEATYDSE
+869 YEATYDRE

-938 TIGEDY
+938 IIGKDY
-944 VYLGG
+944 VNLGG
-949 ENVFIQNDLGETV
+949 EDVLIKDNEDQPVSSV
-962 FSIQPIL
+962 QPIL
-969 TEDEKIETI
+969 TADEEYHEI

-1002 DQTGKEITLSAAN
+1002 DQTGNEITLSAAN
-1015 YPEVYA
+1015 YPEVSA
-1021 LWSTYTRSV
+1021 LWSTYARSV

-1117 EEPDAGGDAGGSEG
+1117 EEPDAGGNAGGSEG
-1131 EVSETPAEASG
+1131 EASETPAEASG

-1196 GTRNEADTESEDA
+1196 GTRNEADEGSESA
-1209 YTAHTTALT
+1209 YTAHTTDLT
-1218 GQTEETE
+1218 GRTGEDE
-1225 DYARYALNAGGT
+1225 DYATYALNVGGT

-1254 TNLPAGYPAEDLPT
+1254 TNLPAGYPAEDLPA

-1280 AYDFAADP
+1280 AYDFDAEP
-1288 IATLTISDWS
+1288 IATLTIGDWS
-1298 GPNNYTF
+1298 GLNNYTF

-1311 ENIIDSSGVVQ
+1311 GNIIDGSGAVQ
-1322 PETQDQQP
+1322 PETQGQQR

-1341 EYTLRETGITGTGG
+1341 EYTLRETGITGTDGT
-1355 ASLVD
+1355 SLVD
-1360 DESTDTDIPLFE
+1360 DGSTDTDIPLFE

-1402 TDEEGD
+1402 TGEED
-1408 PIAYPA
+1408 VPIAYPA

-1423 TKNSGET
+1423 TKNSGEP

-1442 SQEVREAYQ
+1442 SQEVQEAYQ
-1451 EQGQATVET
+1451 EQEQATVEK

-1474 SKYVYQIEEDQDF
+1474 SEYVYQIEEDQDF

-1496 PGDLEENEITG
+1496 RGDLDADSEALQNGAAVED
-1507 GGYIVGGLLP
+1507 LLP
-1517 HQPEGEADAT
+1517 DEDRNADAT

-1578 SVTRRAAA
+1578 VVTRSAAA
-1586 QEGQEAPNITETL
+1586 QEGQEAPGITETL

-1612 DDVTW
+1612 DDGTW

-1626 QDIEDPQYPAEPRE
+1626 QDIEDPQYPAEPGE

-1651 APTDPGVSEPPST
+1651 APKDPDVSEPPST

-1737 PGEDSPAPA
+1737 PGEEPPAPA

-1820 SDGQS
+1820 SDGQP

-1845 AGEDGIWQPAE
+1845 AGEKGIWQPAE

-1890 TGTFQHLPRVV
+1890 TGTFQHLPRVMRTA
-1901 KVNDKIVEL
+1901 DGFVEL

-1915 ETKLT
+1915 ETQIT
-1920 YHNGRETV
+1920 YG
-1928 DVPITVT
+1928 DGQTVT
-1935 VEGDTFTYTVNDSL
+1935 IAVTTSDDSDDFTYKITGDTGGIFAGVEDFYTESNN
-1949 FTGVTGDYATSTSE
+1949 STVI
-1963 LTNQLATT
+1963 TNQLATT

-1982 RNNAYDT
+1982 RNNAYGT
-1989 RPDTDEEGMTW
+1989 RPRTDEEGMTW
-2000 ETSFLIQRTTAAT
+2000 ETSFLIQRTTAVD
-2013 PAEEDWQAVQVTGD
+2013 PAEADWQAVQVTGD

-2037 LTGTDTDGTL
+2037 LTGTNSDSEKKYTL
-2047 QAPASMTIPGLP
+2047 SGLP
-2059 QKAPD
+2059 QKASPD
-2064 GERYFYRAVELQPEY
+2064 QIYTYRAVELQPEY
-2079 EVTDGEVDS
+2079 KTAGEEASLHDYIV
-2088 ESYVAFG
+2088 ENEG
-2095 GYYNDAYVTAYNY
+2095 QYNTAYTATYAYDDGSTGGDPDN
-2108 GPTVSGASDEEP
+2108 GSAEE
-2120 AAETE
+2120 
-2125 GGFITKVTNTMSTTK
+2125 GFITTVTNTMSTTK
-2140 VYALKKWQPV
+2140 VYASKSWEPAE
-2150 NETGA
+2150 ETGV

-2160 LEYMTAPAAEGAE
+2160 LQYMTAPAAEGAE

-2201 YEAWKAVWEDLP
+2201 YDAWEAVWEDLP

-2237 SYVLVNSDTGEV
+2237 SYVQVGDTVTGSIM
-2249 LGEDGKTT
+2249 EDGEI
-2257 YPEFQFTNKAITSL
+2257 YPEFHFTNKAITSL

-2283 IADSITVQLWRT
+2283 IANSITV
-2295 TNKNLVGQTEGDV
+2295 
-2308 EQVTDETATLSAA
+2308 
-2321 NNWKVVFDQ
+2321 
-2330 LDKVNEQNEKYYYYA
+2330 
-2345 IEEGDSGSG
+2345 
-2354 IEVKYDH
+2354 
-2361 GEPDENTVAFTT
+2361 
-2373 TIINKGFT
+2373 
-2381 DITVTKTWQDDNDA
+2381 
-2395 QDLRPDTLKLT
+2395 
-2406 LYRKTAVTE
+2406 
-2415 QEKVDEVTLSA
+2415 
-2426 EHAQSGN
+2426 
-2433 SNVWTYTFQDLPDT
+2433 
-2447 DENGNLYTYWVEEEP
+2447 
-2462 VSGYTESR
+2462 
-2470 TDDLDLVNTLGDAD
+2470 
-2484 TEVQIQ
+2484 
-2490 GEKTWVG
+2490 
-2497 DDPAKRPA
+2497 
-2505 SITVILLQNG
+2505 
-2515 TEVKRQEVRPNEDGK
+2515 
-2530 WTYDFGNWPV
+2530 
-2540 YDDSGRAYTYTV
+2540 
-2552 QEEPVDGY
+2552 
-2560 GTQVNG
+2560 
-2566 YDIVNGQGGLTVT
+2566 
-2579 KQVYS
+2579 
-2584 GDKTREFRFTVTL
+2584 
-2597 SDKTVNGTYGDM
+2597 
-2609 TFIDG
+2609 
-2614 VAEFTLK
+2614 
-2621 DGESKTA
+2621 
-2628 ARLLPGIRY
+2628 
-2637 TVTEE
+2637 
-2642 RVSGYGIRIEG
+2642 
-2653 SNPGTIPFGDTAE
+2653 
-2666 VLVINYD
+2666 
-2673 DTTPPPDPKPDP
+2673 
-2685 DPDPDPDPTPD
+2685 
-2696 PDPDPDPTPD
+2696 
-2706 PDETP
+2706 
-2711 DPDIPDTPDEPG
+2711 
-2723 TPDEPDTPEEPDDS
+2723 
-2737 VHTGDDAQLALYL
+2737 
-2750 TLLAASLAG
+2750 
-2759 AAAVIFLGRRGR
+2759 
-2771 KKE
+2771 

>member
-132 DHRLPAEIIR
+132 DHTLPKTIIR
-142 EDEFGTESEPLAVEW
+142 EDDFGAESEPLAVEW

-173 GSYIPVEV
+173 GSYIPVDV
-181 NEDNVEDYP
+181 NQDNVEDYP

-206 SFDVQLRQGDR
+206 SFAVQLRQGDR
-217 TAADGITDALYQTF
+217 TAADGITDALYRTF
-231 LFSVDTGYDTT
+231 LLSVDTGYDAT

-248 DTIREVLDVYSDVGA
+248 DTIREVLDVNSDVGA

-295 NGDGRLDADDG
+295 NGDGRLDADDR
-306 ILDSVLDAGDWFQIS
+306 IPDNVLDAGDWFQIS

-353 SATKVWEDQADSSH
+353 SATKVWKDQADSSH

-405 NTQEIAFGD
+405 NTQEIAFED

-452 DVSDTIWVLGSNGRL
+452 DVSDTIWVLGSDGRL

-497 GTVTVDATKIWK
+497 STVTVDATKIWK

-543 IIKTLGGGEN
+543 ITKTLGGGGEN

-594 KVEMDDDSFTL
+594 KVEMAGDSFTL

-623 DNGMVITNA
+623 DNGTVITNA
-632 VSNRIDYTVEKVW
+632 VSNRIDYTVQKKW

-664 IGEQSLTEDCKV
+664 IGEQSLTEGCKV
-676 LTFAMNEEGAFVK
+676 LTFEMGEDGNYVA
-689 DSIEPGDAYIDEID
+689 DSIKYEEAYNSQIDGEINIVS
-703 KEITI
+703 E
-708 SGENW
+708 GEDW
-713 DAFLNGLPEY
+713 KVTLNDLPEY

-733 ILEEGGNP
+733 ILEEGGSP

-753 YTTIVTNGPGTGE
+753 YTTIVTNGLGAGE

-787 VTVYDRN
+787 VTVYDAQTN
-794 SGDPIKN
+794 GKIDSVILGDTA
-801 GGENLTVTLG
+801 E
-811 ETQNREDP
+811 ESQDP

-825 ALPEGTSAEDV
+825 ALPEDIKAADV

-850 PDEDADGSF
+850 LSQDADGSF
-859 RDKVTGENHA
+859 RDKVTGENHT

-898 VVKDWR
+898 VTKDWR
-904 DGNGEGASALQTAM
+904 DGNGEGVDALQTAM

-929 EISASDGTY
+929 VISASDGTY

-944 VYLGG
+944 VNLGG
-949 ENVFIQNDLGETV
+949 EDVPIKDNEDRPVSSV
-962 FSIQPIL
+962 QPIL
-969 TEDEKIETI
+969 TADEEYHEI

-1002 DQTGKEITLSAAN
+1002 HNGEEIALSELQTISTD
-1015 YPEVYA
+1015 VYA

-1094 ETETQLIYPS
+1094 ETETETQLIYPS

-1117 EEPDAGGDAGGSEG
+1117 EEPDAGGNAGGSEG
-1131 EVSETPAEASG
+1131 EAFETPAEASG

-1218 GQTEETE
+1218 EQTK
-1225 DYARYALNAGGT
+1225 DYAKYALNAGGT

-1280 AYDFAADP
+1280 AYDFDADP

-1298 GPNNYTF
+1298 GLNNYTF
-1305 QILYEG
+1305 QILYVG
-1311 ENIIDSSGVVQ
+1311 ENIIGSSGTVQ
-1322 PETQDQQP
+1322 PETPDQQP

-1360 DESTDTDIPLFE
+1360 DGSTDTDIPLFE

-1402 TDEEGD
+1402 TDEED
-1408 PIAYPA
+1408 VPIAYPA

-1442 SQEVREAYQ
+1442 SQEVQEAYR

-1474 SKYVYQIEEDQDF
+1474 SEYVYQIEEDQDF

-1496 PGDLEENEITG
+1496 PGDLDADSEALQNGAAVED
-1507 GGYIVGGLLP
+1507 LLP
-1517 HQPEGEADAT
+1517 DEDRNADAT

-1578 SVTRRAAA
+1578 VVTRSAAA
-1586 QEGQEAPNITETL
+1586 QEGQDAPNITETL

-1606 VTWTQE
+1606 VTWAQE

-1626 QDIEDPQYPAEPRE
+1626 QDIEDPQYPAEPGE

-1651 APTDPGVSEPPST
+1651 APTDPDVSEPPST

-1678 NDQTAGSEEKTTQP
+1678 NDQTAGSEEETTQP

-1701 LHSDPADAG
+1701 LHSDPADEG

-1730 TEDPETD
+1730 TEEPETD
-1737 PGEDSPAPA
+1737 PGEEPPAPA

-1756 GARWVYSVKEELNPA
+1756 GARWVYSVKEELNSD
-1771 LPDELKEQYKIY
+1771 LPDALKEQYEIY
-1783 FNNQTAGQSSTDGD
+1783 FNGQTAGEASVGDD

-1890 TGTFQHLPRVV
+1890 TGTFQHLPRVM
-1901 KVNDKIVEL
+1901 KTADGFVEL

-1915 ETKLT
+1915 ETQIT
-1920 YHNGRETV
+1920 YGDGQKVTIAVTPSDDSDDFTYE
-1928 DVPITVT
+1928 IT
-1935 VEGDTFTYTVNDSL
+1935 GDTGGIFAGVEDFYTESNNSIVI
-1949 FTGVTGDYATSTSE
+1949 
-1963 LTNQLATT
+1963 TNQLATT

-2013 PAEEDWQAVQVTGD
+2013 PAEADWQAVQVTGD

-2037 LTGTDTDGTL
+2037 LTGTNSDSEKEYTL
-2047 QAPASMTIPGLP
+2047 SGLP
-2059 QKAPD
+2059 QKASSD
-2064 GERYFYRAVELQPEY
+2064 QIYTYRAVELQPGYGLTE
-2079 EVTDGEVDS
+2079 EGAV
-2088 ESYVAFG
+2088 ESGKVAEG
-2095 GYYNDAYVTAYNY
+2095 DYYNDAYVAAYNY
-2108 GPTVSGASDEEP
+2108 GPTVSGTSDKEP

-2125 GGFITKVTNTMSTTK
+2125 QGFITTVTNTMSTTK
-2140 VYALKKWQPV
+2140 VYASKSWEPAE
-2150 NETGA
+2150 ETGA

-2186 DGTKDAFSPSKPYYE
+2186 DGTEESSPSKPYYE
-2201 YEAWKAVWEDLP
+2201 YDAWKAVWEDLP
-2213 ARMPGSYLGEN
+2213 LRMPGSYLGEN

-2249 LGEDGKTT
+2249 PSEDGKTT

-2271 TVLKQWHTTADK
+2271 TVLKQWHTIADK

-2295 TNKNLVGQTEGDV
+2295 TDKNLVGQTEGDV
-2308 EQVTDETATLSAA
+2308 EKVAGKTAILSAA

-2415 QEKVDEVTLSA
+2415 QKKVEEVTLSA
-2426 EHAQSGN
+2426 EDAQSGN

-2470 TDDLDLVNTLGDAD
+2470 TDDLDLVNTLGDED

-2505 SITVILLQNG
+2505 SITVILRQNG

-2530 WTYDFGNWPV
+2530 WTYDFGSWPV
-2540 YDDSGRAYTYTV
+2540 YDDSGRTYTYTV

-2642 RVSGYGIRIEG
+2642 RADGYGTRVEG
-2653 SNPGTIPFGDTAE
+2653 HNPGEIPFGDTAE

-2723 TPDEPDTPEEPDDS
+2723 TPEEPDDS

>member
-53 ESWHD
+53 KSWHD
-58 AEDFEEKTL
+58 AGDFEEKTL

-120 DNGNNTYTVSVP
+120 DNGNNTYMVSVL
-132 DHRLPAEIIR
+132 DHTLPKTIIR
-142 EDEFGTESEPLAVEW
+142 EDDFGAESEPLAVEW

-173 GSYIPVEV
+173 GSYIPVDV
-181 NEDNVEDYP
+181 NQDNVEDYP

-248 DTIREVLDVYSDVGA
+248 DTIREVLDVNSDVGT
-263 DSGDPSGTIT
+263 DPGDPSGTIT

-467 EKLTGSEADAE
+467 QQLTGEEADGK
-478 RAENDT
+478 RGDNDT
-484 YLYNEGTLSNKLS
+484 YLYNGGTLSNKLS

-531 GSTDDDA
+531 GSTDDGA

-543 IIKTLGGGEN
+543 ITKTLGGGGEN

-587 AVYENSS
+587 AVYEGESENLLQG
-594 KVEMDDDSFTL
+594 DSFTL

-623 DNGMVITNA
+623 DNGTVITNA

-645 EPDDQSN
+645 LEGVEERP
-652 PKHEVTFALYRT
+652 VTFALYRT

-676 LTFAMNEEGAFVK
+676 LTFEMDEEGAFVES
-689 DSIEPGDAYIDEID
+689 SIEHGDAYNDEID

-708 SGENW
+708 SGKNW
-713 DAFLNGLPEY
+713 EALLNSLPEY

-733 ILEEGGNP
+733 ILEVGESP

-753 YTTIVTNGPGTGE
+753 YTTIVTNGLGAGE

-787 VTVYDRN
+787 VTVYDAQTN
-794 SGDPIKN
+794 GKIDSVILGDTA
-801 GGENLTVTLG
+801 E
-811 ETQNREDP
+811 ESQDP

-825 ALPEGTSAEDV
+825 ALPKGTSAEDV
-836 YIRETGIGAGGKVE
+836 YIRETKIGDKDTFLDEGAFVSGSVNESGIT
-850 PDEDADGSF
+850 
-859 RDKVTGENHA
+859 RDLAEGENHT

-898 VVKDWR
+898 VTKDWR
-904 DGNGEGASALQTAM
+904 DGNGEGVDALQTAM

-938 TIGEDY
+938 IIGKDY
-944 VYLGG
+944 VNLGG
-949 ENVFIQNDLGETV
+949 EDVPIKDNEGQPVSSV
-962 FSIQPIL
+962 QPIL

-1002 DQTGKEITLSAAN
+1002 HNGEEIALSELQTIS
-1015 YPEVYA
+1015 PDVYA

-1094 ETETQLIYPS
+1094 ETETETQLIYPS

-1117 EEPDAGGDAGGSEG
+1117 EEPDAGGNAGGSEG
-1131 EVSETPAEASG
+1131 EASETPAEASG

-1189 WWEGTRL
+1189 WWEGTHL

-1218 GQTEETE
+1218 GQTE

-1280 AYDFAADP
+1280 AYDFDADP

-1298 GPNNYTF
+1298 GLNNYTF

-1311 ENIIDSSGVVQ
+1311 GNIIDGSGEVR
-1322 PETQDQQP
+1322 PETLGQKP

-1341 EYTLRETGITGTGG
+1341 EYTLRETGITDTGG

-1402 TDEEGD
+1402 TGEED
-1408 PIAYPA
+1408 VPIAYPA

-1442 SQEVREAYQ
+1442 SQDVREAYQ
-1451 EQGQATVET
+1451 TQGKLTVET

-1474 SKYVYQIEEDQDF
+1474 SEYVYQIEEDQDF

-1496 PGDLEENEITG
+1496 PGDLDADSADLQSG
-1507 GGYIVGGLLP
+1507 AAVGDLLP
-1517 HQPEGEADAT
+1517 DEDRNADAT

-1578 SVTRRAAA
+1578 VVTRSAAA
-1586 QEGQEAPNITETL
+1586 QEGQEAPGITETL

-1612 DDVTW
+1612 DDGTW

-1626 QDIEDPQYPAEPRE
+1626 QDIEDPQYPAEPGE

-1737 PGEDSPAPA
+1737 PGEEPPAPA

-1771 LPDELKEQYKIY
+1771 LPDALKERYKIY
-1783 FNNQTAGQSSTDGD
+1783 FNNQTAGEASVGDD
-1797 TITMSNLTNSL
+1797 TITMANLTNSL

-1820 SDGQS
+1820 SDGQP

-1845 AGEDGIWQPAE
+1845 AGEDGTWQPAE

-1876 FTQTLGNRHIYDSW
+1876 FTQTLENRHIYDSW

-2013 PAEEDWQAVQVTGD
+2013 PAEADWQAVQVTGD

-2037 LTGTDTDGTL
+2037 LTGTNSDSEKEYTL
-2047 QAPASMTIPGLP
+2047 SGLP
-2059 QKAPD
+2059 QKASPNQI
-2064 GERYFYRAVELQPEY
+2064 YTYRAVELQPGY
-2079 EVTDGEVDS
+2079 KTAGEEASLHDYIV
-2088 ESYVAFG
+2088 ENEG
-2095 GYYNDAYVTAYNY
+2095 QYNTAYTATYAYDDGSTGGDPDN
-2108 GPTVSGASDEEP
+2108 GSTEE
-2120 AAETE
+2120 
-2125 GGFITKVTNTMSTTK
+2125 GFITTVTNTMSTTK
-2140 VYALKKWQPV
+2140 VYASKSWEPAE
-2150 NETGA
+2150 ETGV

-2160 LEYMTAPAAEGAE
+2160 LQYMTAPAADGAE

-2249 LGEDGKTT
+2249 PSEDGKTT

-2271 TVLKQWHTTADK
+2271 TVLKQWHTIADK

-2295 TNKNLVGQTEGDV
+2295 TDKNLVGQTEGDV
-2308 EQVTDETATLSAA
+2308 VQVAGKTATLSAA
-2321 NNWKVVFDQ
+2321 NNWKAVFDQ

-2415 QEKVDEVTLSA
+2415 QKKVEEVTLSA
-2426 EHAQSGN
+2426 EDAQSGN

-2470 TDDLDLVNTLGDAD
+2470 TDDLDLVNTLGDED

-2505 SITVILLQNG
+2505 SITVILRQNG

-2530 WTYDFGNWPV
+2530 WTYDFGSWPV
-2540 YDDSGRAYTYTV
+2540 YDDSGRTYTYTV

-2642 RVSGYGIRIEG
+2642 RADGYGTRVEG
-2653 SNPGTIPFGDTAE
+2653 HNPGEIPFGDTAE

-2723 TPDEPDTPEEPDDS
+2723 TPEEPDDS

>member
-1 MLYEGKRLQKG
+1 M
-12 KVPRKR
+12 
-18 GMPKKSGRRLLSG
+18 
-31 LLALVLCLTLVPVI
+31 
-45 YADTVVSV
+45 
-53 ESWHD
+53 
-58 AEDFEEKTL
+58 
-67 YWVDNNDEE
+67 
-76 SERPAAEDYQP
+76 
-87 LLYFRIEGEDW
+87 
-98 RALEEDTCSDVG
+98 
-110 LSSVPQMTVV
+110 
-120 DNGNNTYTVSVP
+120 
-132 DHRLPAEIIR
+132 
-142 EDEFGTESEPLAVEW
+142 
-157 ALGPAG
+157 
-163 SGGEEETDYF
+163 
-173 GSYIPVEV
+173 
-181 NEDNVEDYP
+181 
-190 SAKDQLGWY
+190 
-199 YVLTDEF
+199 
-206 SFDVQLRQGDR
+206 
-217 TAADGITDALYQTF
+217 
-231 LFSVDTGYDTT
+231 
-242 TATYLL
+242 
-248 DTIREVLDVYSDVGA
+248 
-263 DSGDPSGTIT
+263 
-273 ISGLWKYNLDGS
+273 
-285 RIEYSVEEAP
+285 
-295 NGDGRLDADDG
+295 
-306 ILDSVLDAGDWFQIS
+306 
-321 YDNSGAPNVGSEVDK
+321 
-336 VYDGGILYLT
+336 
-346 LTGTKDY
+346 
-353 SATKVWEDQADSSH
+353 
-367 RPDGELQLWR
+367 
-377 YRAGQ
+377 
-382 SYTTAAPVR
+382 
-391 DNSGIVMTIPLDKQ
+391 
-405 NTQEIAFGD
+405 
-414 LPKYDAEGYEY
+414 
-425 IYVVRE
+425 
-431 YLTGDDAG
+431 
-439 RYTQVLGAVDANG
+439 
-452 DVSDTIWVLGSNGRL
+452 
-467 EKLTGSEADAE
+467 
-478 RAENDT
+478 
-484 YLYNEGTLSNKLS
+484 
-497 GTVTVDATKIWK
+497 
-509 AAAFQSELTD
+509 
-519 VQVELTLQSRPK
+519 
-531 GSTDDDA
+531 
-538 WENTD
+538 
-543 IIKTLGGGEN
+543 
-553 GSFSAENLGGLSVSE
+553 
-568 SVPKYDNQ
+568 
-576 GRELEYRWVES
+576 
-587 AVYENSS
+587 
-594 KVEMDDDSFTL
+594 
-605 TSGGSRGEAR
+605 
-615 YQVTYQQN
+615 
-623 DNGMVITNA
+623 
-632 VSNRIDYTVEKVW
+632 
-645 EPDDQSN
+645 
-652 PKHEVTFALYRT
+652 
-664 IGEQSLTEDCKV
+664 
-676 LTFAMNEEGAFVK
+676 
-689 DSIEPGDAYIDEID
+689 
-703 KEITI
+703 
-708 SGENW
+708 
-713 DAFLNGLPEY
+713 
-723 DEEGRRYEYL
+723 
-733 ILEEGGNP
+733 
-741 TYETTIDSETGD
+741 
-753 YTTIVTNGPGTGE
+753 
-766 RILVQKNWV
+766 
-775 DDSDTAHREPVE
+775 
-787 VTVYDRN
+787 
-794 SGDPIKN
+794 
-801 GGENLTVTLG
+801 
-811 ETQNREDP
+811 
-819 VWYEWV
+819 
-825 ALPEGTSAEDV
+825 
-836 YIRETGIGAGGKVE
+836 
-850 PDEDADGSF
+850 
-859 RDKVTGENHA
+859 
-869 YEATYDSE
+869 
-877 NVANEI
+877 
-883 VWTVTN
+883 
-889 RRLGNVDLT
+889 
-898 VVKDWR
+898 
-904 DGNGEGASALQTAM
+904 
-918 AGTGLTLAVKL
+918 
-929 EISASDGTY
+929 
-938 TIGEDY
+938 
-944 VYLGG
+944 
-949 ENVFIQNDLGETV
+949 
-962 FSIQPIL
+962 
-969 TEDEKIETI
+969 
-978 YFHNLPKYDT
+978 
-988 NGTVVRYTVEEVWL
+988 
-1002 DQTGKEITLSAAN
+1002 
-1015 YPEVYA
+1015 
-1021 LWSTYTRSV
+1021 

-1117 EEPDAGGDAGGSEG
+1117 EEPDAGGNAGGSEG
-1131 EVSETPAEASG
+1131 EASETPAEASG
-1142 DTAQQYVW
+1142 DPAQQYVW

-1218 GQTEETE
+1218 GRQTE

-1280 AYDFAADP
+1280 AYDFDAEP

-1298 GPNNYTF
+1298 GLNNYTF

-1311 ENIIDSSGVVQ
+1311 ENIIDSSDGEVR
-1322 PETQDQQP
+1322 PETPDQQR

-1341 EYTLRETGITGTGG
+1341 EYTLRETGITGAGG

-1402 TDEEGD
+1402 TGEED
-1408 PIAYPA
+1408 APIAYPA

-1423 TKNSGET
+1423 TKNSGEM

-1442 SQEVREAYQ
+1442 SQEVREAYR

-1474 SKYVYQIEEDQDF
+1474 SEYVYQIKEDQDF
-1487 LGGYETKCG
+1487 PGGYETKCG
-1496 PGDLEENEITG
+1496 RGDLDADSEALQNGAAVED
-1507 GGYIVGGLLP
+1507 LLP
-1517 HQPEGEADAT
+1517 DEDRNADAT
-1527 FWNRREDPQ
+1527 FWNRREAPQ

-1556 LRPDGPYVYVEKT
+1556 LRPDGPYVQIE
-1569 NEWIPVIRL
+1569 NGDWIPVIRL
-1578 SVTRRAAA
+1578 SVTRSAAA
-1586 QEGQEAPNITETL
+1586 QEGQEAPGITETL

-1626 QDIEDPQYPAEPRE
+1626 QDIEDPQYPAEPGE

-1651 APTDPGVSEPPST
+1651 APTDPDVSEPPST

-1678 NDQTAGSEEKTTQP
+1678 NDQTAGSEEETTQP

-1701 LHSDPADAG
+1701 LHSDPADEG

-1730 TEDPETD
+1730 TEEPETD
-1737 PGEDSPAPA
+1737 PGEEPPAPA

-1756 GARWVYSVKEELNPA
+1756 GARWVYSVKEELNSD
-1771 LPDELKEQYKIY
+1771 LPDELKEQYEIY
-1783 FNNQTAGQSSTDGD
+1783 FNGQTAGEASAEDD
-1797 TITMSNLTNSL
+1797 TITMANLTNSL

-1820 SDGQS
+1820 SDGQP

-1845 AGEDGIWQPAE
+1845 AGEDGTWQLA
-1856 EYFENMD
+1856 
-1863 SGLYSQIFGEDYQ
+1863 EDY
-1876 FTQTLGNRHIYDSW
+1876 FTGDNLGEIYDDLIEAGMITDFSVTLNRHIYDSW
-1890 TGTFQHLPRVV
+1890 TGTFQHLPRVM
-1901 KVNDKIVEL
+1901 KTADGFVEL

-1915 ETKLT
+1915 ETQIT
-1920 YHNGRETV
+1920 YGDGQKVTIAVIPSDDSDFTYEITV
-1928 DVPITVT
+1928 DTGGIFAGVGDSYTEYNNSTVI
-1935 VEGDTFTYTVNDSL
+1935 
-1949 FTGVTGDYATSTSE
+1949 
-1963 LTNQLATT
+1963 TNQLATT

-2000 ETSFLIQRTTAAT
+2000 ETSFLIQRTTAVD

-2037 LTGTDTDGTL
+2037 LTGTNSDSEKKYTL
-2047 QAPASMTIPGLP
+2047 SGLP
-2059 QKAPD
+2059 QKASPD
-2064 GERYFYRAVELQPEY
+2064 QIYTYRAVELQPEY
-2079 EVTDGEVDS
+2079 KTAGEEASLHDYIV
-2088 ESYVAFG
+2088 ENEG
-2095 GYYNDAYVTAYNY
+2095 QYNTAYTATYAYDDGSTGGDPDN
-2108 GPTVSGASDEEP
+2108 GSAEE
-2120 AAETE
+2120 
-2125 GGFITKVTNTMSTTK
+2125 GFITKVTNTMSTTK

-2186 DGTKDAFSPSKPYYE
+2186 DGTEESSPSKPYYE
-2201 YEAWKAVWEDLP
+2201 YDEWKAVWEDLP
-2213 ARMPGSYLGEN
+2213 LRMPGSYLGEN

-2237 SYVLVNSDTGEV
+2237 SYVQVSSDIGEV
-2249 LGEDGKTT
+2249 EGKNGVT

-2295 TNKNLVGQTEGDV
+2295 TDKNLVGQTEGDV
-2308 EQVTDETATLSAA
+2308 EQVAGKTAILSAA
-2321 NNWKVVFDQ
+2321 NNWKVVFGE
-2330 LDKVNEQNEKYYYYA
+2330 LDRVDTHGDRYYYYA
-2345 IEEGDSGSG
+2345 VETSTGESL
-2354 IEVKYDH
+2354 EVSYDH
-2361 GEPDENTVAFTT
+2361 GDLDGTAFTT

-2447 DENGNLYTYWVEEEP
+2447 DENGNLYTYRVEEEP

-2470 TDDLDLVNTLGDAD
+2470 TDDLDLVNTLGDED

-2723 TPDEPDTPEEPDDS
+2723 TPNEPDTPEEPDDS

-2759 AAAVIFLGRRGR
+2759 AAAVIFLGRRSR

>member
-76 SERPAAEDYQP
+76 SRRPAAEDYQP

-132 DHRLPAEIIR
+132 DHTLPKTIIR
-142 EDEFGTESEPLAVEW
+142 EDDFGAESEPLAVEW

-173 GSYIPVEV
+173 GSYIPVDV
-181 NEDNVEDYP
+181 NQDNVEDYP

-217 TAADGITDALYQTF
+217 TAADSITDALYQTF

-248 DTIREVLDVYSDVGA
+248 DTIREVLDVNSDVGA

-306 ILDSVLDAGDWFQIS
+306 IPGNVLDAGDWFQIS

-391 DNSGIVMTIPLDKQ
+391 DDSGSVMTIPLDKQ
-405 NTQEIAFGD
+405 DTQEIAFGD

-467 EKLTGSEADAE
+467 QQLIGEAADGK

-531 GSTDDDA
+531 GSTDDNA

-543 IIKTLGGGEN
+543 ITKTLGGGGEN

-587 AVYENSS
+587 AVYEGESENLLQG
-594 KVEMDDDSFTL
+594 DSFTL
-605 TSGGSRGEAR
+605 TSGGSRGEAQ

-623 DNGMVITNA
+623 DNGTVITNA

-645 EPDDQSN
+645 LEGVEERP
-652 PKHEVTFALYRT
+652 VTFALYRT

-676 LTFAMNEEGAFVK
+676 LTFEMDEEGAFVES
-689 DSIEPGDAYIDEID
+689 SIEHGDAYNDEID

-708 SGENW
+708 SGKNW
-713 DAFLNGLPEY
+713 EALLNSLPEY

-733 ILEEGGNP
+733 ILEVGESP

-753 YTTIVTNGPGTGE
+753 YTTIVTNGLGAGE

-787 VTVYDRN
+787 VTVYDAQTN
-794 SGDPIKN
+794 GKIDSVILGDTA
-801 GGENLTVTLG
+801 E
-811 ETQNREDP
+811 ESQDP

-825 ALPEGTSAEDV
+825 ALPKGTSAEDV
-836 YIRETGIGAGGKVE
+836 YIRETKIGDKDTFLDEGAFVSGSVNESGIT
-850 PDEDADGSF
+850 
-859 RDKVTGENHA
+859 RDLAEGENHT

-898 VVKDWR
+898 VTKDWR
-904 DGNGEGASALQTAM
+904 DGNGEGVDALQTAM

-938 TIGEDY
+938 IIGKDY
-944 VYLGG
+944 VNLGG
-949 ENVFIQNDLGETV
+949 EDVPIKDNEDQPVSSV
-962 FSIQPIL
+962 QPIL
-969 TEDEKIETI
+969 TADEEYHEI

-1002 DQTGKEITLSAAN
+1002 DQTGNEITLSAAN

-1094 ETETQLIYPS
+1094 ETETETQLIYPS

-1117 EEPDAGGDAGGSEG
+1117 EEPDAGGNAGGSEG
-1131 EVSETPAEASG
+1131 EASETPAEASG
-1142 DTAQQYVW
+1142 DTTQQYVW

-1196 GTRNEADTESEDA
+1196 GTRNEADEGSESI

-1218 GQTEETE
+1218 GQTE

-1280 AYDFAADP
+1280 AYDFDAEP

-1298 GPNNYTF
+1298 GLNNYTF

-1311 ENIIDSSGVVQ
+1311 GNIIDGSGVVQ
-1322 PETQDQQP
+1322 PETQGQQR

-1341 EYTLRETGITGTGG
+1341 EYALRETGITGTDG

-1360 DESTDTDIPLFE
+1360 DGSTDTDIPLFE

-1423 TKNSGET
+1423 TKNSGEM

-1442 SQEVREAYQ
+1442 SQEVQEAYQ
-1451 EQGQATVET
+1451 EQEQATVEK

-1474 SKYVYQIEEDQDF
+1474 SEYVYQIEEDQDF

-1496 PGDLEENEITG
+1496 RGDLDADSEALQNGAAVED
-1507 GGYIVGGLLP
+1507 LLP
-1517 HQPEGEADAT
+1517 DEDRNADAT

-1578 SVTRRAAA
+1578 VVTRSAAA

-1612 DDVTW
+1612 DDVKW

-1626 QDIEDPQYPAEPRE
+1626 PGIEDPQYPAEPGE

-1651 APTDPGVSEPPST
+1651 APTDPDANEPSST

-1737 PGEDSPAPA
+1737 PGEDPPAPA

-1771 LPDELKEQYKIY
+1771 LPDELKEQYEIY
-1783 FNNQTAGQSSTDGD
+1783 FNGQTAGEASVGDD
-1797 TITMSNLTNSL
+1797 TITMADLTNSL

-1820 SDGQS
+1820 SDGQP

-2125 GGFITKVTNTMSTTK
+2125 GGFITNVTNTMSTTK
-2140 VYALKKWQPV
+2140 VYALKQWQPV
-2150 NETGA
+2150 SETGV

-2160 LEYMTAPAAEGAE
+2160 LQYMTAPAAEGAE

-2201 YEAWKAVWEDLP
+2201 YDAWKAVWEDLP

-2237 SYVLVNSDTGEV
+2237 SYVQVSSDIGEV
-2249 LGEDGKTT
+2249 EGKNGVT

-2295 TNKNLVGQTEGDV
+2295 TDKNLVGQTEGDV
-2308 EQVTDETATLSAA
+2308 EKVAGKTAILSAA
-2321 NNWKVVFDQ
+2321 NNWKVVFGE
-2330 LDKVNEQNEKYYYYA
+2330 LDRVDTHGDRYYYYA
-2345 IEEGDSGSG
+2345 VETSTGESL
-2354 IEVKYDH
+2354 EVSYDH
-2361 GEPDENTVAFTT
+2361 GDLDGTAFTT

-2447 DENGNLYTYWVEEEP
+2447 DENGNLYTYRVEEEP

-2470 TDDLDLVNTLGDAD
+2470 TDDLDLVNTLGDED

-2723 TPDEPDTPEEPDDS
+2723 TPNEPDTPEEPDDS

-2759 AAAVIFLGRRGR
+2759 AAAVIFLGRRSR

>member
-76 SERPAAEDYQP
+76 SRRPAAEDYQP

-132 DHRLPAEIIR
+132 DHTLPKTIIR
-142 EDEFGTESEPLAVEW
+142 EDDFGAESEPLAVEW

-173 GSYIPVEV
+173 GSYIPVDV
-181 NEDNVEDYP
+181 NQDNVEDYP

-231 LFSVDTGYDTT
+231 LFSVDTGYDAT

-248 DTIREVLDVYSDVGA
+248 DTIREVLDVNSDVGA

-306 ILDSVLDAGDWFQIS
+306 IPGNVLDAGDWFQIS

-391 DNSGIVMTIPLDKQ
+391 DDSGSVMTIPLDKQ
-405 NTQEIAFGD
+405 DTQEIAFGD

-467 EKLTGSEADAE
+467 EKLTDSEADAE

-484 YLYNEGTLSNKLS
+484 YLYNGGTLSNKLS

-519 VQVELTLQSRPK
+519 VQVELTLQSRPE

-538 WENTD
+538 WEKTD
-543 IIKTLGGGEN
+543 ITKTLGGGGEN
-553 GSFSAENLGGLSVSE
+553 GSFSAENLGGISVSE

-576 GRELEYRWVES
+576 GRELEYRWVET
-587 AVYENSS
+587 AVYEGESENLL
-594 KVEMDDDSFTL
+594 EGDSFTL

-623 DNGMVITNA
+623 DNGTVITNA

-645 EPDDQSN
+645 LEGVEERP
-652 PKHEVTFALYRT
+652 VTFALYRT
-664 IGEQSLTEDCKV
+664 IGEQSLTEGCKV
-676 LTFAMNEEGAFVK
+676 LTFAMNEEGAFVES
-689 DSIEPGDAYIDEID
+689 SIEHGDAYNDEID

-708 SGENW
+708 SGKNW
-713 DAFLNGLPEY
+713 EALLNSLPEY

-733 ILEEGGNP
+733 ILEVGGNP

-753 YTTIVTNGPGTGE
+753 YTTIVTNGLGAGE

-794 SGDPIKN
+794 SGDPIQN
-801 GGENLTVTLG
+801 GSENLTVTLG
-811 ETQNREDP
+811 ETQDGEDP

-825 ALPEGTSAEDV
+825 ALPEDIKAADV
-836 YIRETGIGAGGKVE
+836 YIRETGIGTVGKVE
-850 PDEDADGSF
+850 LSQDADGSF
-859 RDKVTGENHA
+859 RDKVTGENHT

-904 DGNGEGASALQTAM
+904 DGNGEGVDALQAAM

-938 TIGEDY
+938 IIGKDY
-944 VYLGG
+944 VNLGG
-949 ENVFIQNDLGETV
+949 EDVPIKDNKDQPVSSV
-962 FSIQPIL
+962 QPIL
-969 TEDEKIETI
+969 TADEEYHEI

-1002 DQTGKEITLSAAN
+1002 YNGEEIALSELQTIS
-1015 YPEVYA
+1015 PDVYA

-1196 GTRNEADTESEDA
+1196 GTRNEADEGSEGA

-1218 GQTEETE
+1218 EE

-1280 AYDFAADP
+1280 AYDFDAEP

-1298 GPNNYTF
+1298 GLNNYTF
-1305 QILYEG
+1305 QILYVD
-1311 ENIIDSSGVVQ
+1311 ENIIDSSGEVQ
-1322 PETQDQQP
+1322 PVTPDQQP

-1423 TKNSGET
+1423 TKNSGRT

-1474 SKYVYQIEEDQDF
+1474 SEYVYQIEEDQDF

-1496 PGDLEENEITG
+1496 PGDLDADSEALQNGAAVED
-1507 GGYIVGGLLP
+1507 LLP
-1517 HQPEGEADAT
+1517 DEDRNADAT

-1578 SVTRRAAA
+1578 VVTRSAAA
-1586 QEGQEAPNITETL
+1586 QEGQDAPNITETL

-1606 VTWTQE
+1606 VTWAQE

-1626 QDIEDPQYPAEPRE
+1626 QDIEDPQYPAEPGE

-1651 APTDPGVSEPPST
+1651 APTDPDVSEPPST

-1678 NDQTAGSEEKTTQP
+1678 NDQTAGSEEETTQP

-1701 LHSDPADAG
+1701 LHSDPADEG

-1730 TEDPETD
+1730 TEEPETD
-1737 PGEDSPAPA
+1737 PGEEPPAPA

-1756 GARWVYSVKEELNPA
+1756 GARWVYSVKEELNSD
-1771 LPDELKEQYKIY
+1771 LPDALKEQYEIY
-1783 FNNQTAGQSSTDGD
+1783 FNGQTAGEASVGDD

-1820 SDGQS
+1820 SDGQP

-1845 AGEDGIWQPAE
+1845 AGEDGIWQLAE

-1876 FTQTLGNRHIYDSW
+1876 FTQTLENRHIYDSW

-2108 GPTVSGASDEEP
+2108 GPTVSGAFDEEP

-2150 NETGA
+2150 SETGA

-2160 LEYMTAPAAEGAE
+2160 LEYMTAPATEGAE

-2237 SYVLVNSDTGEV
+2237 SYVQVGDTVTGSIM
-2249 LGEDGKTT
+2249 EDGET

-2271 TVLKQWHTTADK
+2271 TVLKQWHTIADK

-2295 TNKNLVGQTEGDV
+2295 TDKNLVGQTEGDV
-2308 EQVTDETATLSAA
+2308 EKVAGKTAILSAA

-2406 LYRKTAVTE
+2406 LYRKPAVTE

-2426 EHAQSGN
+2426 EDAQSGN

-2470 TDDLDLVNTLGDAD
+2470 TDDLDLVNTLGDED

-2505 SITVILLQNG
+2505 SITVILRQNG
-2515 TEVKRQEVRPNEDGK
+2515 TEVKRQEVQPNEDGK
-2530 WTYDFGNWPV
+2530 WTYDFGSWPV

-2723 TPDEPDTPEEPDDS
+2723 TPNEPDTPEEPDDS

-2759 AAAVIFLGRRGR
+2759 AAAVIFLGRRSR

>member
-142 EDEFGTESEPLAVEW
+142 EDEFGAESEPLAVEW

-173 GSYIPVEV
+173 GSYISVDV
-181 NEDNVEDYP
+181 NQDNVEDYP

-231 LFSVDTGYDTT
+231 LFSVDTGYDAT

-248 DTIREVLDVYSDVGA
+248 DTIREVLDVNSDVGA

-295 NGDGRLDADDG
+295 NGDGRLDADDR
-306 ILDSVLDAGDWFQIS
+306 IPDNVLDAGDWFQIS

-391 DNSGIVMTIPLDKQ
+391 DDSGSVMTIPLDKQ
-405 NTQEIAFGD
+405 DTQEIAFGD
-414 LPKYDAEGYEY
+414 LSKYDAEGYEY

-467 EKLTGSEADAE
+467 QQLIGEAADGK

-497 GTVTVDATKIWK
+497 GTVTVNATKIWK

-531 GSTDDDA
+531 GSTDDGA

-543 IIKTLGGGEN
+543 ITKTLGGGGEN

-594 KVEMDDDSFTL
+594 EVEMDGDSFTL

-623 DNGMVITNA
+623 DNGTVITNA
-632 VSNRIDYTVEKVW
+632 VSNRIDYTVEKEWLEGV
-645 EPDDQSN
+645 EERP
-652 PKHEVTFALYRT
+652 VTFALYRT
-664 IGEQSLTEDCKV
+664 IGEQSLTEGCKV

-713 DAFLNGLPEY
+713 DAFLNSLPEY

-733 ILEEGGNP
+733 ILEVGGSP

-753 YTTIVTNGPGTGE
+753 YTTIVTNGPGAGK

-787 VTVYDRN
+787 VTVYDAQTN
-794 SGDPIKN
+794 GKIDSVILGDTA
-801 GGENLTVTLG
+801 E
-811 ETQNREDP
+811 ESQDP

-825 ALPEGTSAEDV
+825 ALPKGTSAEDV
-836 YIRETGIGAGGKVE
+836 YIRETKIGDKDTFLDEGAFVSGSVNESGIT
-850 PDEDADGSF
+850 
-859 RDKVTGENHA
+859 RDLAEGENHT
-869 YEATYDSE
+869 YEATYDRE

-898 VVKDWR
+898 AVKDWR

-918 AGTGLTLAVKL
+918 AGTDLTLAVKL

-938 TIGEDY
+938 IIGKDY
-944 VYLGG
+944 VNLGG
-949 ENVFIQNDLGETV
+949 EDVPIKDNEDQPVSSV
-962 FSIQPIL
+962 QPIL
-969 TEDEKIETI
+969 TADEEYHEI

-1002 DQTGKEITLSAAN
+1002 DQTGNEITLSAAN

-1021 LWSTYTRSV
+1021 LWSTYARSV

-1050 LTNTRTGVTDAVW
+1050 LTNTRTGMTDAVW

-1094 ETETQLIYPS
+1094 ETKTQLIYPS

-1196 GTRNEADTESEDA
+1196 GTRNEADEGSEDA

-1218 GQTEETE
+1218 GQTE

-1254 TNLPAGYPAEDLPT
+1254 TNLPAGYPAEDLPA

-1280 AYDFAADP
+1280 AYDFDADP

-1298 GPNNYTF
+1298 GLNNYTF

-1311 ENIIDSSGVVQ
+1311 ENIIGNSDGEVR
-1322 PETQDQQP
+1322 PETLGQKP

-1360 DESTDTDIPLFE
+1360 DGSTDTDIPLFE

-1402 TDEEGD
+1402 TGEED
-1408 PIAYPA
+1408 VPIAYPA

-1423 TKNSGET
+1423 TKNSGEP

-1442 SQEVREAYQ
+1442 SQDVREAYQ
-1451 EQGQATVET
+1451 EQEQATVEK

-1474 SKYVYQIEEDQDF
+1474 SEYVYQIEEDQDF

-1496 PGDLEENEITG
+1496 RGDLDADSEALQNGAAVED
-1507 GGYIVGGLLP
+1507 LLP
-1517 HQPEGEADAT
+1517 DEDRNADAT

-1556 LRPDGPYVYVEKT
+1556 LRPDGPYVQIENGDWV
-1569 NEWIPVIRL
+1569 PVIRL
-1578 SVTRRAAA
+1578 VVTRSAAA
-1586 QEGQEAPNITETL
+1586 QEGQDAPNITETL

-1606 VTWTQE
+1606 VTWAQE

-1626 QDIEDPQYPAEPRE
+1626 QDIEDPQYPAEPGE

-1651 APTDPGVSEPPST
+1651 APTDPDVSEPPST

-1678 NDQTAGSEEKTTQP
+1678 NDQTAGSEEETTQP

-1701 LHSDPADAG
+1701 LHSDPADEG

-1730 TEDPETD
+1730 TEEPETD
-1737 PGEDSPAPA
+1737 PGEEPPAPA

-1756 GARWVYSVKEELNPA
+1756 GARWVYSVKEELNSD
-1771 LPDELKEQYKIY
+1771 LPDALKEQYEIY
-1783 FNNQTAGQSSTDGD
+1783 FNGQTAGEASVGDD

-1820 SDGQS
+1820 SDGQP

-1845 AGEDGIWQPAE
+1845 AGEDGIWQLAE

-1876 FTQTLGNRHIYDSW
+1876 FTQTLENRHIYDSW

-2108 GPTVSGASDEEP
+2108 GPTVSGAFDEEP

-2150 NETGA
+2150 SETGA

-2160 LEYMTAPAAEGAE
+2160 LEYMTAPATEGAE

-2237 SYVLVNSDTGEV
+2237 SYVQVGDTVTGSIM
-2249 LGEDGKTT
+2249 EDGET

-2271 TVLKQWHTTADK
+2271 TVLKQWHTIADK

-2295 TNKNLVGQTEGDV
+2295 TDKNLVGQTEGDV
-2308 EQVTDETATLSAA
+2308 EKVAGKTAILSAA

-2406 LYRKTAVTE
+2406 LYRKPAVTE

-2426 EHAQSGN
+2426 EDAQSGN

-2470 TDDLDLVNTLGDAD
+2470 TDDLDLVNTLGDED

-2505 SITVILLQNG
+2505 SITVILRQNG
-2515 TEVKRQEVRPNEDGK
+2515 TEVKRQEVQPNEDGK
-2530 WTYDFGNWPV
+2530 WTYDFGSWPV

-2723 TPDEPDTPEEPDDS
+2723 TPNEPDTPEEPDDS

>member
-53 ESWHD
+53 KSWHD
-58 AEDFEEKTL
+58 AGDFEEKTL

-76 SERPAAEDYQP
+76 SRRPAAEDYQP

-142 EDEFGTESEPLAVEW
+142 EDEFGAESEPLAVEW

-173 GSYIPVEV
+173 GSYIPVDV

-231 LFSVDTGYDTT
+231 LFSVDTGYDAT

-248 DTIREVLDVYSDVGA
+248 DTIREVLDVNSDVGA

-306 ILDSVLDAGDWFQIS
+306 IPGNVLDAGDWFQIS

-391 DNSGIVMTIPLDKQ
+391 DDSGSVMTIPLDKQ
-405 NTQEIAFGD
+405 DTQEIAFGD

-467 EKLTGSEADAE
+467 QQLIGEAADGK

-497 GTVTVDATKIWK
+497 GTVTVVATKIWK

-531 GSTDDDA
+531 GSTDDNA

-543 IIKTLGGGEN
+543 ITKTLGGGGEN

-587 AVYENSS
+587 AVYEGESENLLQG
-594 KVEMDDDSFTL
+594 DSFTL
-605 TSGGSRGEAR
+605 TSGGSRGEAQ

-623 DNGMVITNA
+623 DNGTVITNA

-645 EPDDQSN
+645 LEGVEERP
-652 PKHEVTFALYRT
+652 VTFALYRT

-676 LTFAMNEEGAFVK
+676 LTFEMDEEGAFVES
-689 DSIEPGDAYIDEID
+689 SIEHGDAYNDEID

-708 SGENW
+708 SGKNW
-713 DAFLNGLPEY
+713 EALLNSLPEY

-733 ILEEGGNP
+733 ILEVGESP

-753 YTTIVTNGPGTGE
+753 YTTIVTNGLGAGE

-787 VTVYDRN
+787 VTVYDAQTN
-794 SGDPIKN
+794 GKIDSVILGDTA
-801 GGENLTVTLG
+801 E
-811 ETQNREDP
+811 ESQDP

-825 ALPEGTSAEDV
+825 ALPKGTSAEDV
-836 YIRETGIGAGGKVE
+836 YIRETKIGDKDTFLDEGAFVSGSVNESGIT
-850 PDEDADGSF
+850 
-859 RDKVTGENHA
+859 RDLAEGENHT

-898 VVKDWR
+898 VTKDWR
-904 DGNGEGASALQTAM
+904 DGNGEGVDALQTAM

-938 TIGEDY
+938 IIGKDY
-944 VYLGG
+944 VNLGG
-949 ENVFIQNDLGETV
+949 EDVPIKDNEGQPVSSV
-962 FSIQPIL
+962 QPIL

-1002 DQTGKEITLSAAN
+1002 HNGEEIALSELQTIS
-1015 YPEVYA
+1015 PDVYA

-1117 EEPDAGGDAGGSEG
+1117 EEPDAGGNAGGSEG
-1131 EVSETPAEASG
+1131 EASETPAEASG

-1189 WWEGTRL
+1189 WWEGTHL

-1218 GQTEETE
+1218 GQTE

-1280 AYDFAADP
+1280 AYDFDADP

-1298 GPNNYTF
+1298 GLNNYTF

-1311 ENIIDSSGVVQ
+1311 GNIIDGSGEVR
-1322 PETQDQQP
+1322 PETLGQKP

-1341 EYTLRETGITGTGG
+1341 EYTLRETGITDTGG

-1402 TDEEGD
+1402 TGEED
-1408 PIAYPA
+1408 VPIAYPA

-1442 SQEVREAYQ
+1442 SQDVREAYQ
-1451 EQGQATVET
+1451 TQGKLTVET

-1474 SKYVYQIEEDQDF
+1474 SEYVYQIEEDQDF

-1496 PGDLEENEITG
+1496 PGDLDADSADLQSG
-1507 GGYIVGGLLP
+1507 AAVGDLLP
-1517 HQPEGEADAT
+1517 DEDRNADAT

-1578 SVTRRAAA
+1578 VVTRSAAA
-1586 QEGQEAPNITETL
+1586 QEGQEAPGITETL

-1612 DDVTW
+1612 DDGTW

-1626 QDIEDPQYPAEPRE
+1626 QDIEDPQYPAEPGE
-1640 PETPTDTQTDP
+1640 PETPTDPQTDP

-1737 PGEDSPAPA
+1737 PGEEPPAPA

-1771 LPDELKEQYKIY
+1771 LPDALKERYKIY
-1783 FNNQTAGQSSTDGD
+1783 FNNQTAGEASVGDD
-1797 TITMSNLTNSL
+1797 TITMANLTNSL

-1820 SDGQS
+1820 SDGQP

-1845 AGEDGIWQPAE
+1845 AGEDGTWQPAE

-1876 FTQTLGNRHIYDSW
+1876 FTQTLENRHIYDSW

-1935 VEGDTFTYTVNDSL
+1935 AEGDTFTYTVNDSL

-2125 GGFITKVTNTMSTTK
+2125 GGFITNVTNTMSTTK
-2140 VYALKKWQPV
+2140 VYALKQWQPV
-2150 NETGA
+2150 SETGV

-2160 LEYMTAPAAEGAE
+2160 LQYMTAPAAEGAE

-2186 DGTKDAFSPSKPYYE
+2186 DGTEESSPSKPYYE
-2201 YEAWKAVWEDLP
+2201 YEAWEAVWEDLP
-2213 ARMPGSYLGEN
+2213 LRMPGSYLGEN

-2237 SYVLVNSDTGEV
+2237 SYVQVSSDIGEV
-2249 LGEDGKTT
+2249 EGKNGVT

-2271 TVLKQWHTTADK
+2271 TVLKQWHTIADK

-2295 TNKNLVGQTEGDV
+2295 TDKNLVGQTEGDV
-2308 EQVTDETATLSAA
+2308 EKVAGKTAILSAA

-2415 QEKVDEVTLSA
+2415 QEKVEEVTLSA
-2426 EHAQSGN
+2426 EDAQSGN

-2470 TDDLDLVNTLGDAD
+2470 TDDLDLVNTLGDED

-2505 SITVILLQNG
+2505 SITVILRQNG

-2530 WTYDFGNWPV
+2530 WTYDFGSWPV
-2540 YDDSGRAYTYTV
+2540 YDDSGRTYTV

-2628 ARLLPGIRY
+2628 AGLLPGIRY

>member
-1 MLYEGKRLQKG
+1 MR
-12 KVPRKR
+12 
-18 GMPKKSGRRLLSG
+18 
-31 LLALVLCLTLVPVI
+31 
-45 YADTVVSV
+45 
-53 ESWHD
+53 
-58 AEDFEEKTL
+58 
-67 YWVDNNDEE
+67 
-76 SERPAAEDYQP
+76 
-87 LLYFRIEGEDW
+87 
-98 RALEEDTCSDVG
+98 
-110 LSSVPQMTVV
+110 
-120 DNGNNTYTVSVP
+120 
-132 DHRLPAEIIR
+132 
-142 EDEFGTESEPLAVEW
+142 
-157 ALGPAG
+157 
-163 SGGEEETDYF
+163 
-173 GSYIPVEV
+173 
-181 NEDNVEDYP
+181 
-190 SAKDQLGWY
+190 
-199 YVLTDEF
+199 
-206 SFDVQLRQGDR
+206 
-217 TAADGITDALYQTF
+217 
-231 LFSVDTGYDTT
+231 
-242 TATYLL
+242 
-248 DTIREVLDVYSDVGA
+248 
-263 DSGDPSGTIT
+263 
-273 ISGLWKYNLDGS
+273 
-285 RIEYSVEEAP
+285 
-295 NGDGRLDADDG
+295 
-306 ILDSVLDAGDWFQIS
+306 GDWFQIS

-405 NTQEIAFGD
+405 DTQEIAFED

-452 DVSDTIWVLGSNGRL
+452 DVSDTIWVLGSDGRL

-543 IIKTLGGGEN
+543 ITKTLGGGGEN

-594 KVEMDDDSFTL
+594 KVEMAGDSFTL

-623 DNGMVITNA
+623 DNGTVITNA

-652 PKHEVTFALYRT
+652 PKHKVTFALYRT
-664 IGEQSLTEDCKV
+664 IGEQSLTEGCKV

-703 KEITI
+703 NEITI

-713 DAFLNGLPEY
+713 DAFLNSLPEY

-733 ILEEGGNP
+733 ILEEGGSP

-753 YTTIVTNGPGTGE
+753 YTTIVTNGPGTGK

-811 ETQNREDP
+811 ETQDGEDP

-825 ALPEGTSAEDV
+825 ALPENIKAADV
-836 YIRETGIGAGGKVE
+836 YIRETGIGTVGKVE
-850 PDEDADGSF
+850 LSQDADGSF
-859 RDKVTGENHA
+859 RDKVTGENHT

-877 NVANEI
+877 TVAGEI

-929 EISASDGTY
+929 EISASDDAENAFRIYDDEQGNGHVT
-938 TIGEDY
+938 
-944 VYLGG
+944 LGG
-949 ENVFIQNDLGETV
+949 EDVPIMDNEGQPVSSV
-962 FSIQPIL
+962 QPIL
-969 TEDEKIETI
+969 TAGEEHPEILF
-978 YFHNLPKYDT
+978 YNLPKYDT

-1094 ETETQLIYPS
+1094 ETKTQLIYPS

-1218 GQTEETE
+1218 GRQTE
-1225 DYARYALNAGGT
+1225 DYAKYALNAGGT

-1280 AYDFAADP
+1280 AYDFDADP

-1298 GPNNYTF
+1298 GLNNYTF

-1311 ENIIDSSGVVQ
+1311 ENIIDSSDGEAW
-1322 PETQDQQP
+1322 PETPDQKP

-1355 ASLVD
+1355 VSLVD
-1360 DESTDTDIPLFE
+1360 DGSTDTDIPLFE

-1423 TKNSGET
+1423 TKNSGRT

-1474 SKYVYQIEEDQDF
+1474 SEYVYQIEEDQDF

-1496 PGDLEENEITG
+1496 RGDLDADSEALQNGAAVED
-1507 GGYIVGGLLP
+1507 LLP
-1517 HQPEGEADAT
+1517 DEDRNADAT

-1556 LRPDGPYVYVEKT
+1556 LRPERPYVQLGNGDWV
-1569 NEWIPVIRL
+1569 PVIRL

-1586 QEGQEAPNITETL
+1586 QEGQEAPNITEIL

-1606 VTWTQE
+1606 VTWAQE
-1612 DDVTW
+1612 DDGTW

-1626 QDIEDPQYPAEPRE
+1626 PGIEDPQYPAEPGE
-1640 PETPTDTQTDP
+1640 PETPTDTQTGP
-1651 APTDPGVSEPPST
+1651 APTDPDANEPSST

-1678 NDQTAGSEEKTTQP
+1678 NDQTAGSEEETTQP
-1692 PESSLSAAS
+1692 PKSSLSAAS

-1730 TEDPETD
+1730 LYVYLFD
-1737 PGEDSPAPA
+1737 PGEEPPAPA

-1756 GARWVYSVKEELNPA
+1756 GARWVYSVKEELNSD
-1771 LPDELKEQYKIY
+1771 LPDALKEQYEIY
-1783 FNNQTAGQSSTDGD
+1783 FNGQTAGEASAGDD

-1808 ETSARFEKKWVG
+1808 ETSARFKKKWVG
-1820 SDGQS
+1820 SDGQP

-1845 AGEDGIWQPAE
+1845 AGENGIWQPAE
-1856 EYFENMD
+1856 DYFTGDN
-1863 SGLYSQIFGEDYQ
+1863 LGEIYDDLIEAGMTTD
-1876 FTQTLGNRHIYDSW
+1876 FSVTLNRHIYDSW
-1890 TGTFQHLPRVV
+1890 TGAFRNLPRVM
-1901 KVNDKIVEL
+1901 KTADGFVEL

-1915 ETKLT
+1915 ETQIT
-1920 YHNGRETV
+1920 YGDGQKVTIAVIPSDDSDFTYEITV
-1928 DVPITVT
+1928 DTGGIFAGVGDSYTESNNSTVI
-1935 VEGDTFTYTVNDSL
+1935 
-1949 FTGVTGDYATSTSE
+1949 
-1963 LTNQLATT
+1963 TNQLATT

-1982 RNNAYDT
+1982 RNNAYGT
-1989 RPDTDEEGMTW
+1989 RPRTDEEGMTW
-2000 ETSFLIQRTTAAT
+2000 ETSFLIQRTTAVN
-2013 PAEEDWQAVQVTGD
+2013 PAEADWQAVQVTGD

-2037 LTGTDTDGTL
+2037 LTGTNSDSEKEYTL
-2047 QAPASMTIPGLP
+2047 SGLP
-2059 QKAPD
+2059 QKASS
-2064 GERYFYRAVELQPEY
+2064 GQIYTYRAVELQPGYGLTE
-2079 EVTDGEVDS
+2079 EGAV
-2088 ESYVAFG
+2088 ESGKVAEG
-2095 GYYNDAYVTAYNY
+2095 DYYNDAYVAAYNY
-2108 GPTVSGASDEEP
+2108 GPTVSGTSDKEP

-2125 GGFITKVTNTMSTTK
+2125 QGFITHGDQHHEHHQG
-2140 VYALKKWQPV
+2140 LRQQ
-2150 NETGA
+2150 ELGA
-2155 PVTLK
+2155 RRRDRRP
-2160 LEYMTAPAAEGAE
+2160 GHAE
-2173 ATWQEMASVKVTV
+2173 AGVHDRPGCRGRRGDLAG
-2186 DGTKDAFSPSKPYYE
+2186 DGFRKGDGGWDGRILSLQALLRVRCMEGRLGGSPAPDARK
-2201 YEAWKAVWEDLP
+2201 LP
-2213 ARMPGSYLGEN
+2213 GRN

-2249 LGEDGKTT
+2249 PSEDGKTT

-2271 TVLKQWHTTADK
+2271 TVLKQWHTIADK

-2295 TNKNLVGQTEGDV
+2295 TDKNLVGQTEGDV
-2308 EQVTDETATLSAA
+2308 VQVAGKTAILSAA

-2415 QEKVDEVTLSA
+2415 QKKVEEVTLSA
-2426 EHAQSGN
+2426 EDAQSGN

-2470 TDDLDLVNTLGDAD
+2470 TDDLDLVNTLGDED

-2490 GEKTWVG
+2490 GEKDLG
-2497 DDPAKRPA
+2497 GRRP
-2505 SITVILLQNG
+2505 
-2515 TEVKRQEVRPNEDGK
+2515 GK
-2530 WTYDFGNWPV
+2530 
-2540 YDDSGRAYTYTV
+2540 A
-2552 QEEPVDGY
+2552 
-2560 GTQVNG
+2560 
-2566 YDIVNGQGGLTVT
+2566 
-2579 KQVYS
+2579 
-2584 GDKTREFRFTVTL
+2584 
-2597 SDKTVNGTYGDM
+2597 
-2609 TFIDG
+2609 
-2614 VAEFTLK
+2614 
-2621 DGESKTA
+2621 
-2628 ARLLPGIRY
+2628 PGIHHGDPPA
-2637 TVTEE
+2637 E
-2642 RVSGYGIRIEG
+2642 RHRGQ
-2653 SNPGTIPFGDTAE
+2653 TAGGAAE
-2666 VLVINYD
+2666 RRRQVDLRFR
-2673 DTTPPPDPKPDP
+2673 
-2685 DPDPDPDPTPD
+2685 
-2696 PDPDPDPTPD
+2696 
-2706 PDETP
+2706 
-2711 DPDIPDTPDEPG
+2711 
-2723 TPDEPDTPEEPDDS
+2723 
-2737 VHTGDDAQLALYL
+2737 QLACLRRQRPDL
-2750 TLLAASLAG
+2750 HLHGAGGAGRWLRHPGEWAMTSSTARAA
-2759 AAAVIFLGRRGR
+2759 
-2771 KKE
+2771 

>member
-76 SERPAAEDYQP
+76 SRRPAAEDYQP

-132 DHRLPAEIIR
+132 DHTLPKTIIR
-142 EDEFGTESEPLAVEW
+142 EDDFGAESEPLAVEW

-173 GSYIPVEV
+173 GSYIPVDV
-181 NEDNVEDYP
+181 NQDNVEDYP

-217 TAADGITDALYQTF
+217 TAADSITDALYQTF
-231 LFSVDTGYDTT
+231 LFSVDTGYDAT

-248 DTIREVLDVYSDVGA
+248 DTIREVLDVNSDVGT
-263 DSGDPSGTIT
+263 DPGDPSGTIT

-295 NGDGRLDADDG
+295 NGDGRLDMDDG
-306 ILDSVLDAGDWFQIS
+306 IQDNVLDAGDWFQIS

-391 DNSGIVMTIPLDKQ
+391 DDSGIVMTIPLDKQ
-405 NTQEIAFGD
+405 DTQEIAFGD

-452 DVSDTIWVLGSNGRL
+452 DVSDTIWVLGSDGRL

-509 AAAFQSELTD
+509 AAAFQSELAD

-543 IIKTLGGGEN
+543 ITKTLGGGGEN

-587 AVYENSS
+587 AVYEGESENIL
-594 KVEMDDDSFTL
+594 EGDSFTL

-615 YQVTYQQN
+615 YQVTNQQN
-623 DNGMVITNA
+623 DNGTVITNA

-676 LTFAMNEEGAFVK
+676 LTFEMDEEGAFVES
-689 DSIEPGDAYIDEID
+689 SIEHGDAYNDEID

-713 DAFLNGLPEY
+713 DAFLNSLPEY

-733 ILEEGGNP
+733 ILEESGNP

-753 YTTIVTNGPGTGE
+753 YTTIVTNGLGAGE

-794 SGDPIKN
+794 SGDPIQN

-811 ETQNREDP
+811 ETQDGEDP

-825 ALPEGTSAEDV
+825 ALPEDIKAADV
-836 YIRETGIGAGGKVE
+836 YIREAGIGTVGKVE
-850 PDEDADGSF
+850 LSQDADGSF
-859 RDKVTGENHA
+859 RDKVTGENHT

-904 DGNGEGASALQTAM
+904 DGNGEGVDALQAAM

-938 TIGEDY
+938 IIGKDY
-944 VYLGG
+944 VNLGG
-949 ENVFIQNDLGETV
+949 EDVPIKDNKDQPVSSV
-962 FSIQPIL
+962 QPIL
-969 TEDEKIETI
+969 TADEEYHEI

-1117 EEPDAGGDAGGSEG
+1117 EEPDTGGDAGGSEG

-1360 DESTDTDIPLFE
+1360 DGSTDTDIPLFE

-1451 EQGQATVET
+1451 EQGQATVEK

-1556 LRPDGPYVYVEKT
+1556 LRPDGPYVQIE
-1569 NEWIPVIRL
+1569 NGDWIPVIRL
-1578 SVTRRAAA
+1578 SVTRSAAA

-1626 QDIEDPQYPAEPRE
+1626 QDIEDPQYPAEPGE

-1651 APTDPGVSEPPST
+1651 APTDPDVSEPPST

-1678 NDQTAGSEEKTTQP
+1678 NDQTAGSEEETTQP

-1737 PGEDSPAPA
+1737 PGEDPPAPA

-1771 LPDELKEQYKIY
+1771 LPDALKEQYKIY
-1783 FNNQTAGQSSTDGD
+1783 FNGQTAGEASVGDD

-1820 SDGQS
+1820 SDGQP

-1845 AGEDGIWQPAE
+1845 AGEDGTWQLA
-1856 EYFENMD
+1856 
-1863 SGLYSQIFGEDYQ
+1863 EDY
-1876 FTQTLGNRHIYDSW
+1876 FTRDNLGEIYDDLIEAGMITDFSVTLNRHIYDSW

-1982 RNNAYDT
+1982 RNNAYGT
-1989 RPDTDEEGMTW
+1989 RPRTDEEGMTW
-2000 ETSFLIQRTTAAT
+2000 ETSFLIQRTTAVN
-2013 PAEEDWQAVQVTGD
+2013 PAEADWQAVQVTGD

-2037 LTGTDTDGTL
+2037 LTGTNSDSEKEYTL
-2047 QAPASMTIPGLP
+2047 SGLP
-2059 QKAPD
+2059 QKASSD
-2064 GERYFYRAVELQPEY
+2064 QIYTYRAVELQPGYGLTE
-2079 EVTDGEVDS
+2079 EGAV
-2088 ESYVAFG
+2088 ESGKVAEG
-2095 GYYNDAYVTAYNY
+2095 DYYNDAYVAAYNY
-2108 GPTVSGASDEEP
+2108 GPTVSGTSDKEP

-2125 GGFITKVTNTMSTTK
+2125 QGFITTVTNTMSTTK
-2140 VYALKKWQPV
+2140 VYASKSWEPAE
-2150 NETGA
+2150 ETGA

-2186 DGTKDAFSPSKPYYE
+2186 DGTEESSPSKPYYE
-2201 YEAWKAVWEDLP
+2201 YDAWKAVWEDLP
-2213 ARMPGSYLGEN
+2213 LRMPGSYLGEN

-2249 LGEDGKTT
+2249 PSEDGKTT

-2271 TVLKQWHTTADK
+2271 TVLKQWHTIADK

-2295 TNKNLVGQTEGDV
+2295 TDKNLVGQTEGDV
-2308 EQVTDETATLSAA
+2308 VQVAGKTAILSAA

-2415 QEKVDEVTLSA
+2415 QKKVEEVTLSA
-2426 EHAQSGN
+2426 EDAQSGN

-2470 TDDLDLVNTLGDAD
+2470 TDDLDLVNTLGDED

-2505 SITVILLQNG
+2505 SITVILRQNG

-2530 WTYDFGNWPV
+2530 WTYDFGSWPV
-2540 YDDSGRAYTYTV
+2540 YDDSGRTYTYTV

-2642 RVSGYGIRIEG
+2642 RADGYGTRVEG
-2653 SNPGTIPFGDTAE
+2653 HNPGEIPFGDTAE

-2723 TPDEPDTPEEPDDS
+2723 TPEEPDDS

>member
-1 MLYEGKRLQKG
+1 
-12 KVPRKR
+12 
-18 GMPKKSGRRLLSG
+18 MPKKSGRRLLSG

>member
-1 MLYEGKRLQKG
+1 M
-12 KVPRKR
+12 
-18 GMPKKSGRRLLSG
+18 
-31 LLALVLCLTLVPVI
+31 
-45 YADTVVSV
+45 
-53 ESWHD
+53 
-58 AEDFEEKTL
+58 
-67 YWVDNNDEE
+67 
-76 SERPAAEDYQP
+76 
-87 LLYFRIEGEDW
+87 
-98 RALEEDTCSDVG
+98 
-110 LSSVPQMTVV
+110 
-120 DNGNNTYTVSVP
+120 
-132 DHRLPAEIIR
+132 
-142 EDEFGTESEPLAVEW
+142 
-157 ALGPAG
+157 
-163 SGGEEETDYF
+163 
-173 GSYIPVEV
+173 
-181 NEDNVEDYP
+181 
-190 SAKDQLGWY
+190 
-199 YVLTDEF
+199 
-206 SFDVQLRQGDR
+206 
-217 TAADGITDALYQTF
+217 
-231 LFSVDTGYDTT
+231 
-242 TATYLL
+242 
-248 DTIREVLDVYSDVGA
+248 
-263 DSGDPSGTIT
+263 
-273 ISGLWKYNLDGS
+273 
-285 RIEYSVEEAP
+285 
-295 NGDGRLDADDG
+295 
-306 ILDSVLDAGDWFQIS
+306 
-321 YDNSGAPNVGSEVDK
+321 
-336 VYDGGILYLT
+336 
-346 LTGTKDY
+346 
-353 SATKVWEDQADSSH
+353 
-367 RPDGELQLWR
+367 
-377 YRAGQ
+377 
-382 SYTTAAPVR
+382 
-391 DNSGIVMTIPLDKQ
+391 
-405 NTQEIAFGD
+405 
-414 LPKYDAEGYEY
+414 
-425 IYVVRE
+425 
-431 YLTGDDAG
+431 
-439 RYTQVLGAVDANG
+439 
-452 DVSDTIWVLGSNGRL
+452 
-467 EKLTGSEADAE
+467 
-478 RAENDT
+478 
-484 YLYNEGTLSNKLS
+484 
-497 GTVTVDATKIWK
+497 
-509 AAAFQSELTD
+509 
-519 VQVELTLQSRPK
+519 
-531 GSTDDDA
+531 
-538 WENTD
+538 
-543 IIKTLGGGEN
+543 
-553 GSFSAENLGGLSVSE
+553 
-568 SVPKYDNQ
+568 
-576 GRELEYRWVES
+576 
-587 AVYENSS
+587 
-594 KVEMDDDSFTL
+594 
-605 TSGGSRGEAR
+605 
-615 YQVTYQQN
+615 
-623 DNGMVITNA
+623 
-632 VSNRIDYTVEKVW
+632 
-645 EPDDQSN
+645 
-652 PKHEVTFALYRT
+652 
-664 IGEQSLTEDCKV
+664 
-676 LTFAMNEEGAFVK
+676 
-689 DSIEPGDAYIDEID
+689 
-703 KEITI
+703 
-708 SGENW
+708 
-713 DAFLNGLPEY
+713 
-723 DEEGRRYEYL
+723 
-733 ILEEGGNP
+733 
-741 TYETTIDSETGD
+741 
-753 YTTIVTNGPGTGE
+753 
-766 RILVQKNWV
+766 
-775 DDSDTAHREPVE
+775 
-787 VTVYDRN
+787 
-794 SGDPIKN
+794 
-801 GGENLTVTLG
+801 
-811 ETQNREDP
+811 
-819 VWYEWV
+819 
-825 ALPEGTSAEDV
+825 
-836 YIRETGIGAGGKVE
+836 
-850 PDEDADGSF
+850 
-859 RDKVTGENHA
+859 
-869 YEATYDSE
+869 
-877 NVANEI
+877 
-883 VWTVTN
+883 
-889 RRLGNVDLT
+889 
-898 VVKDWR
+898 
-904 DGNGEGASALQTAM
+904 
-918 AGTGLTLAVKL
+918 
-929 EISASDGTY
+929 
-938 TIGEDY
+938 
-944 VYLGG
+944 
-949 ENVFIQNDLGETV
+949 
-962 FSIQPIL
+962 
-969 TEDEKIETI
+969 
-978 YFHNLPKYDT
+978 
-988 NGTVVRYTVEEVWL
+988 
-1002 DQTGKEITLSAAN
+1002 
-1015 YPEVYA
+1015 
-1021 LWSTYTRSV
+1021 

-1142 DTAQQYVW
+1142 DTVQQYVW

-1218 GQTEETE
+1218 GRQTE

-1360 DESTDTDIPLFE
+1360 DGSTDTDIPLFE

-1402 TDEEGD
+1402 TDEED
-1408 PIAYPA
+1408 VPIAYPA

-1451 EQGQATVET
+1451 EQGQATVEK

-1626 QDIEDPQYPAEPRE
+1626 QDIEDPQYPAEPGE

-1678 NDQTAGSEEKTTQP
+1678 NDQTAGSEEETMQP

-1701 LHSDPADAG
+1701 LHSDPADEG

-1737 PGEDSPAPA
+1737 PGEEPPAPA

-1756 GARWVYSVKEELNPA
+1756 GARWVYSVKEELNSD
-1771 LPDELKEQYKIY
+1771 LPDALKEQYEIY
-1783 FNNQTAGQSSTDGD
+1783 FNGQTAGEASAEDD
-1797 TITMSNLTNSL
+1797 TITMANLTNSL

-1820 SDGQS
+1820 SDGQP

-1845 AGEDGIWQPAE
+1845 AGEDGTWQPAE
-1856 EYFENMD
+1856 DYFTGDN
-1863 SGLYSQIFGEDYQ
+1863 LGEIYDDLIEAGMITD
-1876 FTQTLGNRHIYDSW
+1876 FSVTLNRHIYDSW

-1935 VEGDTFTYTVNDSL
+1935 VEGDTFTYIVNDSL

-2079 EVTDGEVDS
+2079 KTAGEEASLHDYIV
-2088 ESYVAFG
+2088 ENEG
-2095 GYYNDAYVTAYNY
+2095 QYNTAYTATYAYDDGSTGGDPDN
-2108 GPTVSGASDEEP
+2108 GSAEE
-2120 AAETE
+2120 
-2125 GGFITKVTNTMSTTK
+2125 GFITTVTNTMSTTK
-2140 VYALKKWQPV
+2140 VYASKSWEPAG
-2150 NETGA
+2150 ETGV

-2160 LEYMTAPAAEGAE
+2160 LEYMTAPAAEDAE

-2201 YEAWKAVWEDLP
+2201 YDAWKAVWEDLP

-2237 SYVLVNSDTGEV
+2237 SYVQVGDTVTGSIM
-2249 LGEDGKTT
+2249 EDGET

-2271 TVLKQWHTTADK
+2271 TVLKQWHTIADK

-2295 TNKNLVGQTEGDV
+2295 TDKNLVGQTEGDV
-2308 EQVTDETATLSAA
+2308 EKVAGKTAILSAA

-2426 EHAQSGN
+2426 EDAQSGN

-2470 TDDLDLVNTLGDAD
+2470 TDDLDLVNTLGDED

-2505 SITVILLQNG
+2505 SITVILRQNG
-2515 TEVKRQEVRPNEDGK
+2515 TEVKRQEVQPNEDGK
-2530 WTYDFGNWPV
+2530 WTYDFGSWPV

-2628 ARLLPGIRY
+2628 AGLLPGIRY

-2750 TLLAASLAG
+2750 ALLAASLAS

>member
-1 MLYEGKRLQKG
+1 M
-12 KVPRKR
+12 
-18 GMPKKSGRRLLSG
+18 
-31 LLALVLCLTLVPVI
+31 
-45 YADTVVSV
+45 
-53 ESWHD
+53 
-58 AEDFEEKTL
+58 
-67 YWVDNNDEE
+67 
-76 SERPAAEDYQP
+76 
-87 LLYFRIEGEDW
+87 
-98 RALEEDTCSDVG
+98 
-110 LSSVPQMTVV
+110 
-120 DNGNNTYTVSVP
+120 
-132 DHRLPAEIIR
+132 
-142 EDEFGTESEPLAVEW
+142 
-157 ALGPAG
+157 
-163 SGGEEETDYF
+163 
-173 GSYIPVEV
+173 
-181 NEDNVEDYP
+181 
-190 SAKDQLGWY
+190 
-199 YVLTDEF
+199 
-206 SFDVQLRQGDR
+206 
-217 TAADGITDALYQTF
+217 
-231 LFSVDTGYDTT
+231 
-242 TATYLL
+242 
-248 DTIREVLDVYSDVGA
+248 
-263 DSGDPSGTIT
+263 
-273 ISGLWKYNLDGS
+273 
-285 RIEYSVEEAP
+285 
-295 NGDGRLDADDG
+295 
-306 ILDSVLDAGDWFQIS
+306 
-321 YDNSGAPNVGSEVDK
+321 
-336 VYDGGILYLT
+336 
-346 LTGTKDY
+346 
-353 SATKVWEDQADSSH
+353 
-367 RPDGELQLWR
+367 
-377 YRAGQ
+377 
-382 SYTTAAPVR
+382 
-391 DNSGIVMTIPLDKQ
+391 
-405 NTQEIAFGD
+405 
-414 LPKYDAEGYEY
+414 
-425 IYVVRE
+425 
-431 YLTGDDAG
+431 
-439 RYTQVLGAVDANG
+439 
-452 DVSDTIWVLGSNGRL
+452 
-467 EKLTGSEADAE
+467 
-478 RAENDT
+478 
-484 YLYNEGTLSNKLS
+484 
-497 GTVTVDATKIWK
+497 
-509 AAAFQSELTD
+509 
-519 VQVELTLQSRPK
+519 
-531 GSTDDDA
+531 
-538 WENTD
+538 
-543 IIKTLGGGEN
+543 
-553 GSFSAENLGGLSVSE
+553 
-568 SVPKYDNQ
+568 
-576 GRELEYRWVES
+576 
-587 AVYENSS
+587 
-594 KVEMDDDSFTL
+594 
-605 TSGGSRGEAR
+605 
-615 YQVTYQQN
+615 
-623 DNGMVITNA
+623 
-632 VSNRIDYTVEKVW
+632 
-645 EPDDQSN
+645 
-652 PKHEVTFALYRT
+652 
-664 IGEQSLTEDCKV
+664 
-676 LTFAMNEEGAFVK
+676 
-689 DSIEPGDAYIDEID
+689 
-703 KEITI
+703 
-708 SGENW
+708 
-713 DAFLNGLPEY
+713 
-723 DEEGRRYEYL
+723 
-733 ILEEGGNP
+733 
-741 TYETTIDSETGD
+741 
-753 YTTIVTNGPGTGE
+753 
-766 RILVQKNWV
+766 
-775 DDSDTAHREPVE
+775 
-787 VTVYDRN
+787 
-794 SGDPIKN
+794 
-801 GGENLTVTLG
+801 
-811 ETQNREDP
+811 
-819 VWYEWV
+819 
-825 ALPEGTSAEDV
+825 
-836 YIRETGIGAGGKVE
+836 
-850 PDEDADGSF
+850 
-859 RDKVTGENHA
+859 
-869 YEATYDSE
+869 
-877 NVANEI
+877 
-883 VWTVTN
+883 
-889 RRLGNVDLT
+889 
-898 VVKDWR
+898 
-904 DGNGEGASALQTAM
+904 
-918 AGTGLTLAVKL
+918 
-929 EISASDGTY
+929 
-938 TIGEDY
+938 
-944 VYLGG
+944 
-949 ENVFIQNDLGETV
+949 
-962 FSIQPIL
+962 
-969 TEDEKIETI
+969 
-978 YFHNLPKYDT
+978 
-988 NGTVVRYTVEEVWL
+988 
-1002 DQTGKEITLSAAN
+1002 
-1015 YPEVYA
+1015 
-1021 LWSTYTRSV
+1021 

-1196 GTRNEADTESEDA
+1196 GTRNEADEGSESI

-1218 GQTEETE
+1218 GQTE

-1280 AYDFAADP
+1280 AYDFDAEP

-1298 GPNNYTF
+1298 GLNNYTF

-1311 ENIIDSSGVVQ
+1311 GNIIDGSGVVQ
-1322 PETQDQQP
+1322 PETQGQQR

-1341 EYTLRETGITGTGG
+1341 EYALRETGITGTDG

-1360 DESTDTDIPLFE
+1360 DGSTDTDIPLFE

-1423 TKNSGET
+1423 TKNSGEM

-1442 SQEVREAYQ
+1442 SQEVQEAYQ
-1451 EQGQATVET
+1451 EQEQATVEK

-1474 SKYVYQIEEDQDF
+1474 SEYVYQIEEDQDF

-1496 PGDLEENEITG
+1496 PGDLDADSEALQNGAAVED
-1507 GGYIVGGLLP
+1507 LLP
-1517 HQPEGEADAT
+1517 DEDRNADAT

-1556 LRPDGPYVYVEKT
+1556 LRPERPYVYVEET
-1569 NEWIPVIRL
+1569 DEWVPVIRL

-1586 QEGQEAPNITETL
+1586 QEGQEAPGITETL

-1626 QDIEDPQYPAEPRE
+1626 PGIEDPQYPAEPGE

-1678 NDQTAGSEEKTTQP
+1678 NDQTAGSEEETTQP

-1701 LHSDPADAG
+1701 LHSDPADEG

-1730 TEDPETD
+1730 TEEPETD
-1737 PGEDSPAPA
+1737 PGEEPPAPA

-1756 GARWVYSVKEELNPA
+1756 GARWVYSVKEELNTD
-1771 LPDELKEQYKIY
+1771 LPDELKEQYEIY
-1783 FNNQTAGQSSTDGD
+1783 FNGQTAGEASVGDD

-2013 PAEEDWQAVQVTGD
+2013 PAEADWQAVQVTGD
-2027 GNETQDLVVT
+2027 NGQTQDLVVT
-2037 LTGTDTDGTL
+2037 LTGTNSDSEKEYTL
-2047 QAPASMTIPGLP
+2047 SGLP
-2059 QKAPD
+2059 QKASSD
-2064 GERYFYRAVELQPEY
+2064 QIYTYRAVELQPGY
-2079 EVTDGEVDS
+2079 KTAGEEASLHDYIV
-2088 ESYVAFG
+2088 ENEG
-2095 GYYNDAYVTAYNY
+2095 QYNTAYTATYAYDDGSTGGDPDN
-2108 GPTVSGASDEEP
+2108 GSTEE
-2120 AAETE
+2120 
-2125 GGFITKVTNTMSTTK
+2125 GFITTVTNTMSTTK
-2140 VYALKKWQPV
+2140 VYASKSWEPAE
-2150 NETGA
+2150 ETGV

-2160 LEYMTAPAAEGAE
+2160 LQYMTAPAADGAE
-2173 ATWQEMASVKVTV
+2173 VTWQEMASVKVTV

-2213 ARMPGSYLGEN
+2213 LRMPGSYLGEN

-2237 SYVLVNSDTGEV
+2237 SYVQVSSDIGEV
-2249 LGEDGKTT
+2249 EGKNGVT

-2295 TNKNLVGQTEGDV
+2295 TDKNLVGQTEGDV
-2308 EQVTDETATLSAA
+2308 EKVAGKTAILSAA
-2321 NNWKVVFDQ
+2321 NNWKVVFGE
-2330 LDKVNEQNEKYYYYA
+2330 LDRVDTHGDRYYYYA
-2345 IEEGDSGSG
+2345 VETSTGESL
-2354 IEVKYDH
+2354 EVSYDH
-2361 GEPDENTVAFTT
+2361 GDLDGTAFTT

-2470 TDDLDLVNTLGDAD
+2470 TDDLDLVNTLGDED

-2505 SITVILLQNG
+2505 SITVILRQNG

-2530 WTYDFGNWPV
+2530 WTYDFGSWPV

-2597 SDKTVNGTYGDM
+2597 SDKIVNGTYGDM

-2628 ARLLPGIRY
+2628 AGLLPGIRY

-2642 RVSGYGIRIEG
+2642 RADGYGTRVEG
-2653 SNPGTIPFGDTAE
+2653 HNPGEIPFGDTAE

-2723 TPDEPDTPEEPDDS
+2723 TPEEPDDS